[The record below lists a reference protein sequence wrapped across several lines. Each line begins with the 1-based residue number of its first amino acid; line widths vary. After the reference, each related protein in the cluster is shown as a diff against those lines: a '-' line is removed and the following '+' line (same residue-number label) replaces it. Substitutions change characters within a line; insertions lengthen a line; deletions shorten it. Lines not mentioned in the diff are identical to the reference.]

1 MNNSNYRLQIL
12 NHKDLFP
19 TRDEAIGYIN
29 DNFRMEALVGEPAIA
44 YYGDSDEP
52 NAIIALGTPTSK
64 RVFFIDTFELSQSL
78 KELKENSSEEL
89 EKDRLD
95 IDDLID
101 KVSNI
106 ITAAGFIYD
115 DNKKSNRIT
124 YEPDN
129 KDSVIGETKTLAEA
143 VAKLSEYAQ
152 KHVADN
158 ALTVKDTNTVAISY
172 KDTENGKEMSAD
184 VKLSIEGADDDL
196 AFNNNIIGVK
206 PDGLFAAVSLAFD
219 ENRRELIFT
228 TSGIKNDVFVTDAKV
243 EKINIGEHTGV
254 VAQNE
259 DANPIKVTVEDDGN
273 GNKVISSK
281 ALLSEDPNN
290 IIKVQDGALLVDGR
304 AKNIKYKEASVFD
317 GIVNLEDKV
326 EVLSTFDVEVD
337 VAKNSLTITVGEHTE
352 TVMLPGVDIID
363 NVKYDKVNH
372 QIIITF
378 KNGSSATIPLDDI
391 FKGYYFDT
399 TGTIELH
406 EHVNEDG
413 SATITTAVKLR
424 DTDNAIAIDENGYM
438 YVPVSKTAAEI
449 DTIVESIRSEI
460 ERAKSAEQA
469 LRDGLTKEIHD
480 RETSIAETKLYADS
494 VVKGEHDRALEAENK
509 LQEKIDAETNTRV
522 SEITRVET
530 EVVGDAKAEVL
541 ENLQNEIDRA
551 KGAEQVNAKSIADE
565 TARAIQAETVL
576 TSDVDTIKDKLK
588 IHGDSLTSLSDKIA
602 EETTRATG
610 KEHALELVI
619 NENKQKIDK
628 EIANRV
634 EKDASQDVAIQSNH
648 DALITLQGTVDTEGS
663 IRSIINDELVT
674 TNNKIDNETE
684 RAETA
689 EGVLGERI
697 DALVTANGNTLK
709 DSKAYTDEK
718 ISDVKGIT
726 DSIKVD
732 IKALQDKDTEIKGI
746 LDTKVEAVRLEGV
759 EGQPL
764 TYQLLVKLP
773 TGEAVCGTINI
784 PQDNFFKSAHFDEAT
799 GHLFLTFSTPD
810 GEQVADLN
818 MNSLV
823 QIYHAGNGLGKDSD
837 NKFFINKNEDGDEG
851 YLVVNE
857 NGICIQGIN
866 AKLSEKANVGDSYTK
881 TESETTYSDIR
892 QEITTAKNDLTLVI
906 KDAKTELNGKV
917 TEVANSV
924 TVETNRAS
932 LEENRLSDLITANT
946 SAITNNNTQTNAK
959 LAELTTKASNN
970 TTAITAEE
978 TRATA
983 AEKALDVRV
992 TAAEDK
998 INTLNAG
1005 VGVEGSVSDKISK
1018 AQSAI
1023 NDRIVQVEKDYANAD
1038 TVLNNNITNLET
1050 NLTHQIDDAKT
1061 ECNTYTDNAV
1071 RTVADRVTTNEN
1083 AITAINDS
1091 IQEVKESVK
1100 QSEITVETKTA
1111 NSPVNLTKDKNV
1123 LGVQLTISSATDNLL
1138 STNDGGLFASS
1149 NALYHTCL
1157 GENNQPSTVQGELNK
1172 IYPTVRDAKTAIEE
1186 VRGLQTNVNT
1196 ISDKLALTEEKVQTN
1211 TDNINAIN
1219 EAINNASFLKGGSTK
1234 TVVVKVAKNAAEAEY
1249 AVTADVK
1256 ISTDAENE
1264 LIQKENGLYCTT
1276 RVCNTPENLIKK
1288 QSDGIFASNN
1298 AKDIRIIYNGVDT
1311 NVQEGFKQLT
1321 DKVNKIVMPSET
1333 IESLNATVVE
1343 QQKQIAAQADRIT
1356 QLETLVNNLV
1366 DKVNNLIDFGTYSV
1380 TNEHS

>member
-1 MNNSNYRLQIL
+1 MNNPNYRLQIL
-12 NHKDLFP
+12 NHNDLFA
-19 TRDEAIGYIN
+19 TREDAIGYIN

-44 YYGDSDEP
+44 YYGDSDKP

-78 KELKENSSEEL
+78 KELKESSSEEL

-106 ITAAGFIYD
+106 IAASGFIYD

-129 KDSVIGETKTLAEA
+129 KDSVIGETNTLAEA
-143 VAKLSEYAQ
+143 IAKLSEYVQ
-152 KHVADN
+152 KHVTDN
-158 ALTVKDTNTVAISY
+158 AITVKDTNTVAISY

-184 VKLSIEGADDDL
+184 VKLSTEGADDDL

-219 ENRRELIFT
+219 EKRRELIFT

-254 VAQNE
+254 VAHNE
-259 DANPIKVTVEDDGN
+259 DANPIKVIVENDTN
-273 GNKVISSK
+273 GNKVISSN
-281 ALLSEDPNN
+281 AVLSEDPNN
-290 IIKVQDGALLVDGR
+290 ILKVQDGALLVDGR
-304 AKNIKYKEASVFD
+304 AKNIKYKEASVFE

-326 EVLSTFDVEVD
+326 EALSTFDVKVD
-337 VAKNSLTITVGEHTE
+337 AAKNSLTITVGEHTE
-352 TVMLPGVDIID
+352 TVTLPGVDIIN

-399 TGTIELH
+399 TGTVELH
-406 EHVNEDG
+406 EHVNGDG
-413 SATITTAVKLR
+413 SSTITTAVKLR

-438 YVPVSKTAAEI
+438 YVPVSKTSAEI

-480 RETSIAETKLYADS
+480 REASIAETKLYADNA
-494 VVKGEHDRALEAENK
+494 VKVEHDRALEAERN
-509 LQEKIDAETNTRV
+509 LREKIEAETTTRV

-530 EVVGDAKAEVL
+530 EVVGNAKAEVL
-541 ENLQNEIDRA
+541 EKLQNETDRA
-551 KGAEQVNAKSIADE
+551 KGAEQSNAKSIADE
-565 TARAIQAETVL
+565 TARAKQSETVL

-588 IHGDSLTSLSDKIA
+588 VHEESLTSLSDKIGD
-602 EETTRATG
+602 ETARAIE
-610 KEHALELVI
+610 KEHSLELVI

-628 EIANRV
+628 EIADRA
-634 EKDASQDVAIQSNH
+634 EKDASQDAEITANH
-648 DALITLQGTVDTEGS
+648 EALITLQGTVDTEGS
-663 IRSIINDELVT
+663 IRSIINDELVAT
-674 TNNKIDNETE
+674 ENKIVNETE
-684 RAETA
+684 RATTA

-697 DALVTANGNTLK
+697 DALVTANGNTLD

-784 PQDNFFKSAHFDEAT
+784 PQDNFFKGARFDEGT
-799 GHLFLTFSTPD
+799 GHLFLTFSTSE
-810 GEQVADLN
+810 GEQVADLD

-823 QIYHAGNGLGKDSD
+823 QIYYAGNGLGKDSD

-851 YLVVNE
+851 YLVVGE

-866 AKLSEKANVGDSYTK
+866 AKLNEKANIGDSYTK
-881 TESETTYSDIR
+881 AESETTYSDIR
-892 QEITTAKNDLTLVI
+892 KEITTSKNDLTLVI
-906 KDAKTELNGKV
+906 KDAKTELNGKI
-917 TEVANSV
+917 TEVANSI
-924 TVETNRAS
+924 TDETKRAEG
-932 LEENRLSDLITANT
+932 EESRLNDLITANT
-946 SAITNNNTQTNAK
+946 STITNNNTETNAK
-959 LAELTTKASNN
+959 LAELATKATNN
-970 TTAITAEE
+970 TTAITAET

-983 AEKALDVRV
+983 AETALNVRV

-1018 AQSAI
+1018 TQSVI
-1023 NDRIVQVEKDYANAD
+1023 NDRIAQVEKDYANAD
-1038 TVLNNNITNLET
+1038 TVLNNSITNLEA
-1050 NLTHQIDDAKT
+1050 NLTHQINDAKIA
-1061 ECNTYTDNAV
+1061 CNTYTDTAI
-1071 RTVADRVTTNEN
+1071 RPVADRVTTNEN

-1091 IQEVKESVK
+1091 LNEVKNSVK
-1100 QSEITVETKTA
+1100 QSEIDVETETA
-1111 NSPVNLTKDKNV
+1111 DSPVNLTKTVSEGKNII
-1123 LGVQLTISSATDNLL
+1123 GVRLKISPSENNLIV
-1138 STNDGGLFASS
+1138 TEDGTLFASKD
-1149 NALYHTCL
+1149 ARYHSCL
-1157 GENNQPSTVQGELNK
+1157 GENGAVSNVQGELNK
-1172 IYPTVRDAKTAIEE
+1172 LFEGVREAKSIAEDVHTLQTAVTMLQGAIQTNNGKIENLTSTVDSFDARINNTEAL
-1186 VRGLQTNVNT
+1186 VRGYENRMKSVEDS
-1196 ISDKLALTEEKVQTN
+1196 I
-1211 TDNINAIN
+1211 I
-1219 EAINNASFLKGGSTK
+1219 AINNKIGSADDTTSILGRLKS
-1234 TVVVKVAKNAAEAEY
+1234 
-1249 AVTADVK
+1249 
-1256 ISTDAENE
+1256 
-1264 LIQKENGLYCTT
+1264 
-1276 RVCNTPENLIKK
+1276 
-1288 QSDGIFASNN
+1288 
-1298 AKDIRIIYNGVDT
+1298 
-1311 NVQEGFKQLT
+1311 
-1321 DKVNKIVMPSET
+1321 
-1333 IESLNATVVE
+1333 IEEKLSS
-1343 QQKQIAAQADRIT
+1343 
-1356 QLETLVNNLV
+1356 
-1366 DKVNNLIDFGTYSV
+1366 LIDFGTYD
-1380 TNEHS
+1380 

>member
-12 NHKDLFP
+12 NHNDLFA
-19 TRDEAIGYIN
+19 TREDAIGYIN

-44 YYGDSDEP
+44 YYGDSDKP

-101 KVSNI
+101 KVNNI
-106 ITAAGFIYD
+106 IAASGFIYD

-143 VAKLSEYAQ
+143 VAKLSEYVQ
-152 KHVADN
+152 KHVTDN
-158 ALTVKDTNTVAISY
+158 AITVKDTNTVAISY

-219 ENRRELIFT
+219 EKRRELIFT

-243 EKINIGEHTGV
+243 EKINIGEHTSV
-254 VAQNE
+254 VAHNE
-259 DANPIKVTVEDDGN
+259 DANPIKVTVENDTN
-273 GNKVISSK
+273 GNKVISSN

-290 IIKVQDGALLVDGR
+290 ILKVQDGALLVDGR
-304 AKNIKYKEASVFD
+304 AKNIKYKKASVFE

-326 EVLSTFDVEVD
+326 EALSTFDVKVD
-337 VAKNSLTITVGEHTE
+337 VEKNSLTITVGEHTE
-352 TVMLPGVDIID
+352 TVTLPGVDIIN

-399 TGTIELH
+399 TGTVELH
-406 EHVNEDG
+406 EHVNGDG
-413 SATITTAVKLR
+413 SSTITTAVKLR

-449 DTIVESIRSEI
+449 DTIVESIRTEI
-460 ERAKSAEQA
+460 ERAKSAEQV

-509 LQEKIDAETNTRV
+509 LQEKIVAETNTRV

-541 ENLQNEIDRA
+541 EKLQNEIDRA
-551 KGAEQVNAKSIADE
+551 KGDEQVNAKSIADE

-628 EIANRV
+628 EIADRV
-634 EKDASQDVAIQSNH
+634 EKDASQDVAIQANH
-648 DALITLQGTVDTEGS
+648 DALKLLQGTVDTEGS
-663 IRSIINDELVT
+663 IRSIINDELVA

-697 DALVTANGNTLK
+697 NTLVTANGNTLK

-732 IKALQDKDTEIKGI
+732 IKALQDKDTEIEGI

-784 PQDNFFKSAHFDEAT
+784 PQDNFFKSARFDEAT
-799 GHLFLTFSTPD
+799 GHLFLTFNTPE
-810 GEQVADLN
+810 GEQVADLD

-851 YLVVNE
+851 YLVVGE

-866 AKLSEKANVGDSYTK
+866 AKLSEKANIGDSYTK

-892 QEITTAKNDLTLVI
+892 KEIATSKNDLTLVI
-906 KDAKTELNGKV
+906 KDAKTELNGKIV
-917 TEVANSV
+917 EVANSI
-924 TVETNRAS
+924 TDETERAS
-932 LEENRLSDLITANT
+932 SEESRLSDLITANT
-946 SAITNNNTQTNAK
+946 STINNNNTETKAK
-959 LAELTTKASNN
+959 LAELATKAANN
-970 TTAITAEE
+970 TTAITAET

-983 AEKALDVRV
+983 AETALNVRV

-1018 AQSAI
+1018 TQSVI
-1023 NDRIVQVEKDYANAD
+1023 NDRIAQVEKDYANAD
-1038 TVLNNNITNLET
+1038 TALNNSIVNLEA
-1050 NLTHQIDDAKT
+1050 NLTHQIDDAKIA
-1061 ECNTYTDNAV
+1061 CNTYTDTAI

-1091 IQEVKESVK
+1091 LNEVKNSVK
-1100 QSEITVETKTA
+1100 QSEIDVETETA
-1111 NSPVNLTKDKNV
+1111 DSPVNLTKTVSEGKNII
-1123 LGVQLTISSATDNLL
+1123 GVRLKISPSENNLIV
-1138 STNDGGLFASS
+1138 TEDGTLFASKD
-1149 NALYHTCL
+1149 AKYHSCL
-1157 GENNQPSTVQGELNK
+1157 GENGAASNVQGELNK
-1172 IYPTVRDAKTAIEE
+1172 LFEGVREAKSIAEDVHTLQTAVTMLQGAVQTNNGKIENLTSTVNSFDARINNTETLVRGYENRMRSVEDSIIAINNKIGSANDTTTILGRLKAIEE
-1186 VRGLQTNVNT
+1186 
-1196 ISDKLALTEEKVQTN
+1196 KL
-1211 TDNINAIN
+1211 D
-1219 EAINNASFLKGGSTK
+1219 S
-1234 TVVVKVAKNAAEAEY
+1234 
-1249 AVTADVK
+1249 
-1256 ISTDAENE
+1256 
-1264 LIQKENGLYCTT
+1264 
-1276 RVCNTPENLIKK
+1276 
-1288 QSDGIFASNN
+1288 
-1298 AKDIRIIYNGVDT
+1298 
-1311 NVQEGFKQLT
+1311 
-1321 DKVNKIVMPSET
+1321 
-1333 IESLNATVVE
+1333 
-1343 QQKQIAAQADRIT
+1343 
-1356 QLETLVNNLV
+1356 
-1366 DKVNNLIDFGTYSV
+1366 LIDFGTYD
-1380 TNEHS
+1380 

>member
-12 NHKDLFP
+12 NHNDLFA
-19 TRDEAIGYIN
+19 TREDAIGYIN
-29 DNFRMEALVGEPAIA
+29 DNFRMESLVGEPAIA
-44 YYGDSDEP
+44 YYGDSDKP

-101 KVSNI
+101 KVNNI
-106 ITAAGFIYD
+106 IAASGFIYD

-143 VAKLSEYAQ
+143 VAKLSEYVQ
-152 KHVADN
+152 KHVTDN
-158 ALTVKDTNTVAISY
+158 AITVKDTNTVAISY

-219 ENRRELIFT
+219 EKRRELIFT

-243 EKINIGEHTGV
+243 EKINIGEHTSV
-254 VAQNE
+254 VAHNE
-259 DANPIKVTVEDDGN
+259 DANPIKVTVENDTN
-273 GNKVISSK
+273 GNKVISSN

-290 IIKVQDGALLVDGR
+290 ILKVQDGALLVDGR
-304 AKNIKYKEASVFD
+304 AKNIKYKKASVFE

-326 EVLSTFDVEVD
+326 EALSTFDVKVD
-337 VAKNSLTITVGEHTE
+337 VEKNSLTITVGEHTE
-352 TVMLPGVDIID
+352 TVTLPGVDIIN

-399 TGTIELH
+399 TGTVELH
-406 EHVNEDG
+406 EHVNGDG
-413 SATITTAVKLR
+413 SSTITTAVKLR

-449 DTIVESIRSEI
+449 DTIVESIRTEI
-460 ERAKSAEQA
+460 ERAKSAEQV

-509 LQEKIDAETNTRV
+509 LQEKIVAETNTRV

-541 ENLQNEIDRA
+541 EKLQNEIDRA
-551 KGAEQVNAKSIADE
+551 KGDEQVNAKSIADE

-588 IHGDSLTSLSDKIA
+588 IHGDSLISLSDKIA

-628 EIANRV
+628 EIADRV
-634 EKDASQDVAIQSNH
+634 EKDASQDVAIQANH
-648 DALITLQGTVDTEGS
+648 DALKLLQGTVDTEGS
-663 IRSIINDELVT
+663 IRSIINDELVA

-697 DALVTANGNTLK
+697 NTLVTANGNTLK

-732 IKALQDKDTEIKGI
+732 IKALQDKDTEIEGI

-784 PQDNFFKSAHFDEAT
+784 PQDNFFKSARFDEAT
-799 GHLFLTFSTPD
+799 GHLFLTFNTPE
-810 GEQVADLN
+810 GEQVADLD

-851 YLVVNE
+851 YLVVGE

-866 AKLSEKANVGDSYTK
+866 AKLSEKANIGDSYTK

-892 QEITTAKNDLTLVI
+892 KEIATSKNDLTLVI
-906 KDAKTELNGKV
+906 KDAKTELNGKIA
-917 TEVANSV
+917 EVANSI
-924 TVETNRAS
+924 TDETERAS
-932 LEENRLSDLITANT
+932 SEESHLSDLITANT
-946 SAITNNNTQTNAK
+946 STINNNNTETKAK
-959 LAELTTKASNN
+959 LAELATKAANN
-970 TTAITAEE
+970 TTAITAET

-983 AEKALDVRV
+983 AETALNVRV

-1018 AQSAI
+1018 TQSVI
-1023 NDRIVQVEKDYANAD
+1023 NDRIAQVEKDYANAD
-1038 TVLNNNITNLET
+1038 TALNNSIVNLEA
-1050 NLTHQIDDAKT
+1050 NLTHQIDDAKIA
-1061 ECNTYTDNAV
+1061 CNTYTDTSI
-1071 RTVADRVTTNEN
+1071 RPVADRVTTNEN

-1091 IQEVKESVK
+1091 LNEVKNSVK
-1100 QSEITVETKTA
+1100 QSEIDVETETA
-1111 NSPVNLTKDKNV
+1111 DSPVNLTKTVSEGKNII
-1123 LGVQLTISSATDNLL
+1123 GVRLKISPSENNLIV
-1138 STNDGGLFASS
+1138 TEDGTLFASKD
-1149 NALYHTCL
+1149 ARYHSCL
-1157 GENNQPSTVQGELNK
+1157 GENGAASNVQGELNK
-1172 IYPTVRDAKTAIEE
+1172 LFEGVREAKSIAEDVHTLQTAVTMLQGAVQTNNGKIENLTSTVNSFDARINNTETLVRGYENRMRSVEDAIIAINNKIGSANDTTTILGRLKAIEE
-1186 VRGLQTNVNT
+1186 
-1196 ISDKLALTEEKVQTN
+1196 KL
-1211 TDNINAIN
+1211 D
-1219 EAINNASFLKGGSTK
+1219 S
-1234 TVVVKVAKNAAEAEY
+1234 
-1249 AVTADVK
+1249 
-1256 ISTDAENE
+1256 
-1264 LIQKENGLYCTT
+1264 
-1276 RVCNTPENLIKK
+1276 
-1288 QSDGIFASNN
+1288 
-1298 AKDIRIIYNGVDT
+1298 
-1311 NVQEGFKQLT
+1311 
-1321 DKVNKIVMPSET
+1321 
-1333 IESLNATVVE
+1333 
-1343 QQKQIAAQADRIT
+1343 
-1356 QLETLVNNLV
+1356 
-1366 DKVNNLIDFGTYSV
+1366 LIDFGTYD
-1380 TNEHS
+1380 

>member
-12 NHKDLFP
+12 NHNDLFA
-19 TRDEAIGYIN
+19 TREDAIGYIN

-44 YYGDSDEP
+44 YYGDSDKP

-78 KELKENSSEEL
+78 KELKESSSEEL

-106 ITAAGFIYD
+106 IAASGFIYD

-129 KDSVIGETKTLAEA
+129 KDSVIGETNTLAEA
-143 VAKLSEYAQ
+143 IAKLSEYVQ
-152 KHVADN
+152 NHVTDN
-158 ALTVKDTNTVAISY
+158 AITVKDTNTVAISY

-219 ENRRELIFT
+219 EKRRELIFT

-254 VAQNE
+254 VAHNE
-259 DANPIKVTVEDDGN
+259 DANPIKVIVENDTN
-273 GNKVISSK
+273 GNKVISSN
-281 ALLSEDPNN
+281 AVLSEDPNN
-290 IIKVQDGALLVDGR
+290 ILKVQDGALLVDGR
-304 AKNIKYKEASVFD
+304 AKNIKYKEASVFE

-326 EVLSTFDVEVD
+326 EALSTFDVKVD

-352 TVMLPGVDIID
+352 TVTLPGVDIIN

-399 TGTIELH
+399 TGTVELH
-406 EHVNEDG
+406 EHVNGDG
-413 SATITTAVKLR
+413 SSTITTAVKLR

-438 YVPVSKTAAEI
+438 YVPVSKTSAEI

-541 ENLQNEIDRA
+541 EKIQNEIDRA

-602 EETTRATG
+602 EETTRANG

-628 EIANRV
+628 EIADRV
-634 EKDASQDVAIQSNH
+634 EKDASQDVAIQANNK
-648 DALITLQGTVDTEGS
+648 ALEILQGTVDTEGS

-697 DALVTANGNTLK
+697 NALVTANGNTLK

-784 PQDNFFKSAHFDEAT
+784 PQDNFFKGARFDEGT
-799 GHLFLTFSTPD
+799 GHLFLTFSTSE
-810 GEQVADLN
+810 GEQVADLD

-851 YLVVNE
+851 YLVIGE

-866 AKLSEKANVGDSYTK
+866 AKLSEKANIGDSYTK
-881 TESETTYSDIR
+881 AESETTYSDIR
-892 QEITTAKNDLTLVI
+892 KEITTSKNDLTLVI
-906 KDAKTELNGKV
+906 KDAKTELNGKI
-917 TEVANSV
+917 TEVANSI
-924 TVETNRAS
+924 TDETNRAS
-932 LEENRLSDLITANT
+932 LEESRLNDLITANT
-946 SAITNNNTQTNAK
+946 STITNNNTETNAK
-959 LAELTTKASNN
+959 LAELATKATNN
-970 TTAITAEE
+970 TTAITAET

-983 AEKALDVRV
+983 AETALNVRV

-1018 AQSAI
+1018 TQSVI
-1023 NDRIVQVEKDYANAD
+1023 NDRIAQIEKDYANAD
-1038 TVLNNNITNLET
+1038 TVLNNSITNLEA

-1061 ECNTYTDNAV
+1061 ACNTYTDTAI

-1091 IQEVKESVK
+1091 LNEVKNSVK
-1100 QSEITVETKTA
+1100 QSEIDVETETA
-1111 NSPVNLTKDKNV
+1111 DSPVNLTKTVSEGKNII
-1123 LGVQLTISSATDNLL
+1123 GVRLKISPSENNLIV
-1138 STNDGGLFASS
+1138 TEDGTLFASKD
-1149 NALYHTCL
+1149 ARYHSCL
-1157 GENNQPSTVQGELNK
+1157 GENGAVSNVQGELNK
-1172 IYPTVRDAKTAIEE
+1172 LFVGVREAKSIAEDVHT
-1186 VRGLQTNVNT
+1186 LQTAVT
-1196 ISDKLALTEEKVQTN
+1196 TLQGVVQTN
-1211 TDNINAIN
+1211 KDKIERLTSTVDSFDARINNTEALVRGYENRMKSVEDSII
-1219 EAINNASFLKGGSTK
+1219 AINNKIGSADDTTSILGRLKS
-1234 TVVVKVAKNAAEAEY
+1234 
-1249 AVTADVK
+1249 
-1256 ISTDAENE
+1256 
-1264 LIQKENGLYCTT
+1264 
-1276 RVCNTPENLIKK
+1276 
-1288 QSDGIFASNN
+1288 
-1298 AKDIRIIYNGVDT
+1298 
-1311 NVQEGFKQLT
+1311 
-1321 DKVNKIVMPSET
+1321 
-1333 IESLNATVVE
+1333 IEEKLSS
-1343 QQKQIAAQADRIT
+1343 
-1356 QLETLVNNLV
+1356 
-1366 DKVNNLIDFGTYSV
+1366 LIDFGTYD
-1380 TNEHS
+1380 

>member
-12 NHKDLFP
+12 NHNDLFA
-19 TRDEAIGYIN
+19 TREDAIGYIN

-44 YYGDSDEP
+44 YYGDSDKP

-101 KVSNI
+101 KVNNI
-106 ITAAGFIYD
+106 IAASGFIYD

-143 VAKLSEYAQ
+143 VAKLSEYVQ
-152 KHVADN
+152 KHVTDN
-158 ALTVKDTNTVAISY
+158 AITVKDTNTVAISY
-172 KDTENGKEMSAD
+172 KDTENGKEMSAE

-219 ENRRELIFT
+219 EKRRELIFT

-243 EKINIGEHTGV
+243 EKINIGEHTSV
-254 VAQNE
+254 VAHNE
-259 DANPIKVTVEDDGN
+259 DANPIKVTVENDTN
-273 GNKVISSK
+273 GNKVISSN

-290 IIKVQDGALLVDGR
+290 ILKVQDGALLVDGR
-304 AKNIKYKEASVFD
+304 AKNIKYKKASVFE

-326 EVLSTFDVEVD
+326 EALSTFDVKVD
-337 VAKNSLTITVGEHTE
+337 VEKNSLTITVGEHTE
-352 TVMLPGVDIID
+352 TVTLPGVDIIN

-399 TGTIELH
+399 TGTVELH
-406 EHVNEDG
+406 EHVNGDG
-413 SATITTAVKLR
+413 SSTITTAVKLR

-449 DTIVESIRSEI
+449 DTIVESIRTEI
-460 ERAKSAEQA
+460 ERAKSAEQV

-509 LQEKIDAETNTRV
+509 LQEKIVAETNTRV

-541 ENLQNEIDRA
+541 EKLQNEIDRA
-551 KGAEQVNAKSIADE
+551 KGDEQVNAKSIADE

-628 EIANRV
+628 EIADRV
-634 EKDASQDVAIQSNH
+634 EKDASQDVAIQANH
-648 DALITLQGTVDTEGS
+648 DALKLLQGTVDTEGS
-663 IRSIINDELVT
+663 IRSIINDELVA

-697 DALVTANGNTLK
+697 NTLVTANGNTLK

-732 IKALQDKDTEIKGI
+732 IKALQDKDTEIEGI

-784 PQDNFFKSAHFDEAT
+784 PQDNFFKSARFDEAT
-799 GHLFLTFSTPD
+799 GHLFLTFNTPE
-810 GEQVADLN
+810 GEQVADLD

-851 YLVVNE
+851 YLVVGE

-866 AKLSEKANVGDSYTK
+866 AKLSEKANIGDSYTK

-892 QEITTAKNDLTLVI
+892 KEIATSKNDLTLVI
-906 KDAKTELNGKV
+906 KDAKTELNGKIV
-917 TEVANSV
+917 EVANSI
-924 TVETNRAS
+924 TDETERAS
-932 LEENRLSDLITANT
+932 SEESRLSDLITANT
-946 SAITNNNTQTNAK
+946 STINNNNTETKAK
-959 LAELTTKASNN
+959 LAELATKAANN
-970 TTAITAEE
+970 TTAITAET

-983 AEKALDVRV
+983 AETALNVRV

-1018 AQSAI
+1018 TQSVI
-1023 NDRIVQVEKDYANAD
+1023 NDRIAQVEKDYANAD
-1038 TVLNNNITNLET
+1038 TALNNSIVNLEA
-1050 NLTHQIDDAKT
+1050 NLTHQIDDAKIA
-1061 ECNTYTDNAV
+1061 CNTYTDTAI

-1091 IQEVKESVK
+1091 LNEVKNSVK
-1100 QSEITVETKTA
+1100 QSEIDVETETA
-1111 NSPVNLTKDKNV
+1111 DSPVNLTKTVSEGKNII
-1123 LGVQLTISSATDNLL
+1123 GVRLKISPSENNLIV
-1138 STNDGGLFASS
+1138 TEDGTLFASKD
-1149 NALYHTCL
+1149 AKYHSCL
-1157 GENNQPSTVQGELNK
+1157 GENGAASNVQGELNK
-1172 IYPTVRDAKTAIEE
+1172 LFEGVREAKSIAEDVHTLQTAVTMLQGAVQTNNGKIENLTSTVNSFDARINNTETLVRGYENRMRSVEDSIIAINNKIGSANDTTTILGRLKAIEE
-1186 VRGLQTNVNT
+1186 
-1196 ISDKLALTEEKVQTN
+1196 KL
-1211 TDNINAIN
+1211 D
-1219 EAINNASFLKGGSTK
+1219 S
-1234 TVVVKVAKNAAEAEY
+1234 
-1249 AVTADVK
+1249 
-1256 ISTDAENE
+1256 
-1264 LIQKENGLYCTT
+1264 
-1276 RVCNTPENLIKK
+1276 
-1288 QSDGIFASNN
+1288 
-1298 AKDIRIIYNGVDT
+1298 
-1311 NVQEGFKQLT
+1311 
-1321 DKVNKIVMPSET
+1321 
-1333 IESLNATVVE
+1333 
-1343 QQKQIAAQADRIT
+1343 
-1356 QLETLVNNLV
+1356 
-1366 DKVNNLIDFGTYSV
+1366 LIDFGTYD
-1380 TNEHS
+1380 

>member
-12 NHKDLFP
+12 NHNDLFA
-19 TRDEAIGYIN
+19 TREDAIGYIN

-44 YYGDSDEP
+44 YYGDSDKP

-78 KELKENSSEEL
+78 KELKESSSEEL

-106 ITAAGFIYD
+106 IAASGFIYD

-129 KDSVIGETKTLAEA
+129 KDSVIGETNTLAEA
-143 VAKLSEYAQ
+143 IAKLSEYVQ
-152 KHVADN
+152 KHVTDN
-158 ALTVKDTNTVAISY
+158 AITVKDTNTVAISY

-219 ENRRELIFT
+219 EKRRELIFT

-254 VAQNE
+254 VTHNE
-259 DANPIKVTVEDDGN
+259 DANPIKVIVENDTN
-273 GNKVISSK
+273 GNKVISSN
-281 ALLSEDPNN
+281 AVLSEDPNN
-290 IIKVQDGALLVDGR
+290 ILKVQDGALLVDGR
-304 AKNIKYKEASVFD
+304 AKNIKYKEASVFE
-317 GIVNLEDKV
+317 GIVNLENKV
-326 EVLSTFDVEVD
+326 EALSTFDVKVD

-352 TVMLPGVDIID
+352 TVTLPGVDIIN

-399 TGTIELH
+399 TGTVELH
-406 EHVNEDG
+406 EHVNGDG
-413 SATITTAVKLR
+413 SSTITTAVKLR

-438 YVPVSKTAAEI
+438 YVPVSKTSAEI

-541 ENLQNEIDRA
+541 EKIQNEIDRA

-628 EIANRV
+628 EIADRV
-634 EKDASQDVAIQSNH
+634 EKDASQDVAIQSNNK
-648 DALITLQGTVDTEGS
+648 ALEILQGTVDTEGS

-697 DALVTANGNTLK
+697 NALVTANGNTLK

-784 PQDNFFKSAHFDEAT
+784 PQDNFFKGARFDEGT
-799 GHLFLTFSTPD
+799 GHLFLTFSTSE
-810 GEQVADLN
+810 GEQVADLD

-851 YLVVNE
+851 YLVVGE

-866 AKLSEKANVGDSYTK
+866 AKLSEKANIGDSYTK
-881 TESETTYSDIR
+881 AESETTYSDIR
-892 QEITTAKNDLTLVI
+892 KEITTSKNDLTLVI
-906 KDAKTELNGKV
+906 KDAKTELNGKIV
-917 TEVANSV
+917 EVANSI
-924 TVETNRAS
+924 TDETNRAEG
-932 LEENRLSDLITANT
+932 EESRLSDLITANT
-946 SAITNNNTQTNAK
+946 STINNNNTETKAK
-959 LAELTTKASNN
+959 LAELATKAANN
-970 TTAITAEE
+970 TTAITAET

-983 AEKALDVRV
+983 AETALNVRV

-1018 AQSAI
+1018 TQSVI
-1023 NDRIVQVEKDYANAD
+1023 NDRIAQVEKDYANAD
-1038 TVLNNNITNLET
+1038 TALNNSIVNLKT
-1050 NLTHQIDDAKT
+1050 NLTHQIDDAKIA
-1061 ECNTYTDNAV
+1061 CNTYTDTAI
-1071 RTVADRVTTNEN
+1071 RPVADRVTTNEN

-1091 IQEVKESVK
+1091 LNEVKNSVK
-1100 QSEITVETKTA
+1100 QSEIDIETETA
-1111 NSPVNLTKDKNV
+1111 DSPVNLTKTVSEGKNII
-1123 LGVQLTISSATDNLL
+1123 GVRLKISPSENNLIV
-1138 STNDGGLFASS
+1138 TEDGTLFASKD
-1149 NALYHTCL
+1149 ARYHSCL
-1157 GENNQPSTVQGELNK
+1157 GENGAASNVQGELNK
-1172 IYPTVRDAKTAIEE
+1172 LFEGVREAKSIAEDVHTLQTAVTMLQGAIQTNNGKIENLTSTVNSFDARINNAETL
-1186 VRGLQTNVNT
+1186 VRGYENRMRSVEDS
-1196 ISDKLALTEEKVQTN
+1196 I
-1211 TDNINAIN
+1211 I
-1219 EAINNASFLKGGSTK
+1219 AINNKIGSADDTTTILGRLKAIEQTLTK
-1234 TVVVKVAKNAAEAEY
+1234 
-1249 AVTADVK
+1249 
-1256 ISTDAENE
+1256 
-1264 LIQKENGLYCTT
+1264 
-1276 RVCNTPENLIKK
+1276 
-1288 QSDGIFASNN
+1288 
-1298 AKDIRIIYNGVDT
+1298 
-1311 NVQEGFKQLT
+1311 
-1321 DKVNKIVMPSET
+1321 
-1333 IESLNATVVE
+1333 
-1343 QQKQIAAQADRIT
+1343 
-1356 QLETLVNNLV
+1356 
-1366 DKVNNLIDFGTYSV
+1366 LIDFGTYD
-1380 TNEHS
+1380 

>member
-12 NHKDLFP
+12 NHNDLFA
-19 TRDEAIGYIN
+19 TREDAIGYIN

-44 YYGDSDEP
+44 YYGDSDKP

-101 KVSNI
+101 KVNNI
-106 ITAAGFIYD
+106 IAASGFIYD

-143 VAKLSEYAQ
+143 VAKLSEYVQ
-152 KHVADN
+152 KHVTDN
-158 ALTVKDTNTVAISY
+158 AITVKDTNTVAISY

-219 ENRRELIFT
+219 EKRRELIFT

-243 EKINIGEHTGV
+243 EKINIGEHTSV
-254 VAQNE
+254 VAHNE
-259 DANPIKVTVEDDGN
+259 DANPIKVTVENDTN
-273 GNKVISSK
+273 GNKVISSN

-290 IIKVQDGALLVDGR
+290 ILKVQDGALLVDGR
-304 AKNIKYKEASVFD
+304 AKNIKYKEASVFE

-326 EVLSTFDVEVD
+326 EALSTFDVKVD
-337 VAKNSLTITVGEHTE
+337 VEKNSLTITVGEHTE
-352 TVMLPGVDIID
+352 TVTLPGVDIIN

-399 TGTIELH
+399 TGTVELH
-406 EHVNEDG
+406 EHVNGDG
-413 SATITTAVKLR
+413 SSTITTAVKLR

-449 DTIVESIRSEI
+449 DTIVESIRTEI
-460 ERAKSAEQA
+460 ERAKSAEQV

-509 LQEKIDAETNTRV
+509 LQEKIVAETNTRV

-541 ENLQNEIDRA
+541 EKLQNEIDRA

-628 EIANRV
+628 EIADRV
-634 EKDASQDVAIQSNH
+634 EKDASQDVAIQANH
-648 DALITLQGTVDTEGS
+648 DALKLLQGTVDTEGS
-663 IRSIINDELVT
+663 IRSIINDELVA

-697 DALVTANGNTLK
+697 NTLVTANSNTLK

-732 IKALQDKDTEIKGI
+732 IKALQDKDTEIEGI

-784 PQDNFFKSAHFDEAT
+784 PQDNFFKSARFDEAT
-799 GHLFLTFSTPD
+799 GHLFLTFTTPE
-810 GEQVADLN
+810 GEQVADLD

-851 YLVVNE
+851 YLVVGE

-866 AKLSEKANVGDSYTK
+866 AKLSEKANIGDSYTK

-892 QEITTAKNDLTLVI
+892 KEIATSKNDLTLVI
-906 KDAKTELNGKV
+906 KDAKTELNGKIV
-917 TEVANSV
+917 EVANSI
-924 TVETNRAS
+924 TDETDRAS
-932 LEENRLSDLITANT
+932 SVESRLSDLITANT
-946 SAITNNNTQTNAK
+946 STINNNNTETKAK
-959 LAELTTKASNN
+959 LAELATKAANN
-970 TTAITAEE
+970 TTAITAET

-983 AEKALDVRV
+983 AETALNVRV

-1018 AQSAI
+1018 TQSVI
-1023 NDRIVQVEKDYANAD
+1023 NDRIAQVEKDYANAD
-1038 TVLNNNITNLET
+1038 TALNNSIVNLEA
-1050 NLTHQIDDAKT
+1050 NLTHQIDDAKIA
-1061 ECNTYTDNAV
+1061 CNTYTDTAI
-1071 RTVADRVTTNEN
+1071 RPVADRVTTNEN

-1091 IQEVKESVK
+1091 LNEVKNSVK
-1100 QSEITVETKTA
+1100 QSEIDVETETA
-1111 NSPVNLTKDKNV
+1111 DSPVNLTKTVSEGKNII
-1123 LGVQLTISSATDNLL
+1123 GVRLKISPSENNLIV
-1138 STNDGGLFASS
+1138 TEDGTLFASKD
-1149 NALYHTCL
+1149 ARYHSCL
-1157 GENNQPSTVQGELNK
+1157 GENGAASNVQGELNK
-1172 IYPTVRDAKTAIEE
+1172 LFEGVREAKSIAEDVHTLQTAVTMLQGAVQTNNGKIENLTSTVNSFDARINNTETLVRGYENRMRSVEDAIIAINNKIGSANDTTTILGRLKAIEE
-1186 VRGLQTNVNT
+1186 
-1196 ISDKLALTEEKVQTN
+1196 KL
-1211 TDNINAIN
+1211 D
-1219 EAINNASFLKGGSTK
+1219 S
-1234 TVVVKVAKNAAEAEY
+1234 
-1249 AVTADVK
+1249 
-1256 ISTDAENE
+1256 
-1264 LIQKENGLYCTT
+1264 
-1276 RVCNTPENLIKK
+1276 
-1288 QSDGIFASNN
+1288 
-1298 AKDIRIIYNGVDT
+1298 
-1311 NVQEGFKQLT
+1311 
-1321 DKVNKIVMPSET
+1321 
-1333 IESLNATVVE
+1333 
-1343 QQKQIAAQADRIT
+1343 
-1356 QLETLVNNLV
+1356 
-1366 DKVNNLIDFGTYSV
+1366 LIDFGTYD
-1380 TNEHS
+1380 

>member
-12 NHKDLFP
+12 NHNDLFA
-19 TRDEAIGYIN
+19 TREDAIGYIN

-44 YYGDSDEP
+44 YYGDSDKP

-101 KVSNI
+101 KVNNI
-106 ITAAGFIYD
+106 IAASGFIYD

-143 VAKLSEYAQ
+143 VAKLSEYVQ
-152 KHVADN
+152 KHVTDN
-158 ALTVKDTNTVAISY
+158 AITVKDTNTVAISY
-172 KDTENGKEMSAD
+172 KDTENGKEMSAN

-219 ENRRELIFT
+219 EKRRELIFT

-243 EKINIGEHTGV
+243 EKINIGEHTSV
-254 VAQNE
+254 VAHNE
-259 DANPIKVTVEDDGN
+259 DANPIKVTVENDTN
-273 GNKVISSK
+273 GNKVISSN

-290 IIKVQDGALLVDGR
+290 ILKVQDGALLVDGR
-304 AKNIKYKEASVFD
+304 AKNIKYKEASVFE

-326 EVLSTFDVEVD
+326 EALSTFDVKVD

-352 TVMLPGVDIID
+352 TVTLPGVDIIN

-399 TGTIELH
+399 TGTVELH
-406 EHVNEDG
+406 EHVNGDG
-413 SATITTAVKLR
+413 SSTITTAVKLR

-449 DTIVESIRSEI
+449 DTIVESIRTEI
-460 ERAKSAEQA
+460 ERAKSAEQV

-541 ENLQNEIDRA
+541 EKIQNEIDRA

-628 EIANRV
+628 EIADRV
-634 EKDASQDVAIQSNH
+634 EKDASQDVAIQANNK
-648 DALITLQGTVDTEGS
+648 ALEILQGTVDTEGS

-674 TNNKIDNETE
+674 TNNKIDNETK

-689 EGVLGERI
+689 ERVLGERI
-697 DALVTANGNTLK
+697 NALVTANGNTLK

-732 IKALQDKDTEIKGI
+732 IKALQDKDTEIEGI

-784 PQDNFFKSAHFDEAT
+784 PQDNFFKSARFDEAT
-799 GHLFLTFSTPD
+799 GHLFLTFNTPE
-810 GEQVADLN
+810 GEQVADLD

-851 YLVVNE
+851 YLVVGE

-866 AKLSEKANVGDSYTK
+866 AKLSEKANIGDSYTK

-892 QEITTAKNDLTLVI
+892 KEIATSKNDLTLVI
-906 KDAKTELNGKV
+906 KDAKTELNGKIV
-917 TEVANSV
+917 EVANSI
-924 TVETNRAS
+924 TDETDRAS
-932 LEENRLSDLITANT
+932 NEESRLSDLITANT
-946 SAITNNNTQTNAK
+946 STINNNNTETKAK
-959 LAELTTKASNN
+959 LAELATKAANN
-970 TTAITAEE
+970 TTAITAET

-983 AEKALDVRV
+983 AETALNVRV

-1018 AQSAI
+1018 TQSVI
-1023 NDRIVQVEKDYANAD
+1023 NDRIAQVEKDYANAD
-1038 TVLNNNITNLET
+1038 TALNNSIVNLEA
-1050 NLTHQIDDAKT
+1050 NLTHQIDDAKIA
-1061 ECNTYTDNAV
+1061 CNTYTDTAI
-1071 RTVADRVTTNEN
+1071 RPVADRVTTNEN
-1083 AITAINDS
+1083 AIIAINDS
-1091 IQEVKESVK
+1091 LNEVKNSVK
-1100 QSEITVETKTA
+1100 QSEIDVETETA
-1111 NSPVNLTKDKNV
+1111 DSPVNLTKTVSEGKNII
-1123 LGVQLTISSATDNLL
+1123 GVRLKISPSENNLIV
-1138 STNDGGLFASS
+1138 TEDGTLFASKD
-1149 NALYHTCL
+1149 ARYHSCL
-1157 GENNQPSTVQGELNK
+1157 GENGAASSVQGELNK
-1172 IYPTVRDAKTAIEE
+1172 LFEGVREAKSIAEDVHTLQTAVTMLQGAVQTNNGKIENLTSTVNSFDARINNTETLVRGYENRMRSVEDAIIAINNKIGSANDTTTILGRLKAIEE
-1186 VRGLQTNVNT
+1186 
-1196 ISDKLALTEEKVQTN
+1196 KL
-1211 TDNINAIN
+1211 D
-1219 EAINNASFLKGGSTK
+1219 S
-1234 TVVVKVAKNAAEAEY
+1234 
-1249 AVTADVK
+1249 
-1256 ISTDAENE
+1256 
-1264 LIQKENGLYCTT
+1264 
-1276 RVCNTPENLIKK
+1276 
-1288 QSDGIFASNN
+1288 
-1298 AKDIRIIYNGVDT
+1298 
-1311 NVQEGFKQLT
+1311 
-1321 DKVNKIVMPSET
+1321 
-1333 IESLNATVVE
+1333 
-1343 QQKQIAAQADRIT
+1343 
-1356 QLETLVNNLV
+1356 
-1366 DKVNNLIDFGTYSV
+1366 LIDFGIYD
-1380 TNEHS
+1380 

>member
-1 MNNSNYRLQIL
+1 MNNPNYRLQIL
-12 NHKDLFP
+12 NHNDLFA
-19 TRDEAIGYIN
+19 TREDAIGYIN

-44 YYGDSDEP
+44 YYGDSDKP

-78 KELKENSSEEL
+78 KELKESSSEEL

-106 ITAAGFIYD
+106 IAASGFIYD

-129 KDSVIGETKTLAEA
+129 KDSVIGETNTLAEA
-143 VAKLSEYAQ
+143 IAKLSEYVQ
-152 KHVADN
+152 KHVTDN
-158 ALTVKDTNTVAISY
+158 AIAVKDTNTVAISY

-219 ENRRELIFT
+219 EKRRELIFT

-254 VAQNE
+254 IAHNE
-259 DANPIKVTVEDDGN
+259 DANPIKVIVENDTN
-273 GNKVISSK
+273 GNKVISSNVV
-281 ALLSEDPNN
+281 LSEDPNN
-290 IIKVQDGALLVDGR
+290 ILKVQDGALLVDGR
-304 AKNIKYKEASVFD
+304 AKNIKYKEASVFE

-326 EVLSTFDVEVD
+326 EALSTFDVKVD

-352 TVMLPGVDIID
+352 TVTLPGVDIIN

-399 TGTIELH
+399 TGTVELH
-406 EHVNEDG
+406 EHVNGDG
-413 SATITTAVKLR
+413 SSTITTAVKLR

-438 YVPVSKTAAEI
+438 YVPVSKTSAEI

-541 ENLQNEIDRA
+541 EKIQNEIDRA

-628 EIANRV
+628 EIADRV
-634 EKDASQDVAIQSNH
+634 EKDASQDVAIQANNK
-648 DALITLQGTVDTEGS
+648 ALEILQGTVDTEGS

-697 DALVTANGNTLK
+697 NALVTANGNTLK

-784 PQDNFFKSAHFDEAT
+784 PQDNFFKSARFDEGT
-799 GHLFLTFSTPD
+799 GHLFLTFSTSE
-810 GEQVADLN
+810 GEQVADLD

-851 YLVVNE
+851 YLVVGE

-866 AKLSEKANVGDSYTK
+866 AKLSEKANIGDSYTK

-892 QEITTAKNDLTLVI
+892 KEIAASKNDLTLVI
-906 KDAKTELNGKV
+906 KDAKTELNGKIV
-917 TEVANSV
+917 EVANSI
-924 TVETNRAS
+924 TDETDRAS
-932 LEENRLSDLITANT
+932 NEESRLSDLITANT
-946 SAITNNNTQTNAK
+946 STINNNNTETKAK
-959 LAELTTKASNN
+959 LAELATKAANN
-970 TTAITAEE
+970 TTAITAET

-983 AEKALDVRV
+983 AETALNVRV

-1018 AQSAI
+1018 TQSVI
-1023 NDRIVQVEKDYANAD
+1023 NDRIAQVEKDYANAD
-1038 TVLNNNITNLET
+1038 TALNNSIVNLEA
-1050 NLTHQIDDAKT
+1050 NLTHQIDDAKIA
-1061 ECNTYTDNAV
+1061 CNTYTDTAI
-1071 RTVADRVTTNEN
+1071 RPVADRLTTNEN

-1091 IQEVKESVK
+1091 LNEVKNSVK
-1100 QSEITVETKTA
+1100 QSEIDVETETA
-1111 NSPVNLTKDKNV
+1111 DSPVNLTKTVSEGKNII
-1123 LGVQLTISSATDNLL
+1123 GVRLKISPSENNLIV
-1138 STNDGGLFASS
+1138 TEDGTLFASKD
-1149 NALYHTCL
+1149 ARYHSCL
-1157 GENNQPSTVQGELNK
+1157 GENGAASNVQGELNK
-1172 IYPTVRDAKTAIEE
+1172 LFEGVREAKSIAEDVHTLQTAVTMLQGAVQTNNGKIENLTSTVNSFDARINNTETLVRGYENRMRSVEDAIIAINNKIGSANDTTTILGRLKAIEE
-1186 VRGLQTNVNT
+1186 
-1196 ISDKLALTEEKVQTN
+1196 KL
-1211 TDNINAIN
+1211 D
-1219 EAINNASFLKGGSTK
+1219 S
-1234 TVVVKVAKNAAEAEY
+1234 
-1249 AVTADVK
+1249 
-1256 ISTDAENE
+1256 
-1264 LIQKENGLYCTT
+1264 
-1276 RVCNTPENLIKK
+1276 
-1288 QSDGIFASNN
+1288 
-1298 AKDIRIIYNGVDT
+1298 
-1311 NVQEGFKQLT
+1311 
-1321 DKVNKIVMPSET
+1321 
-1333 IESLNATVVE
+1333 
-1343 QQKQIAAQADRIT
+1343 
-1356 QLETLVNNLV
+1356 
-1366 DKVNNLIDFGTYSV
+1366 LIDFGIY
-1380 TNEHS
+1380 N

>member
-12 NHKDLFP
+12 NHNDLFA
-19 TRDEAIGYIN
+19 TREDAIGYIN

-44 YYGDSDEP
+44 YYGDSDKP

-78 KELKENSSEEL
+78 KELKESSSEEL

-106 ITAAGFIYD
+106 IAASGFIYD

-129 KDSVIGETKTLAEA
+129 KDSVIGETNTLAEA
-143 VAKLSEYAQ
+143 IAKLSEYVQ
-152 KHVADN
+152 KHVTDN
-158 ALTVKDTNTVAISY
+158 AITVKDTNTVAISY

-219 ENRRELIFT
+219 EKRRELIFT

-254 VAQNE
+254 VAHNE
-259 DANPIKVTVEDDGN
+259 DANPIKVIVENDTN
-273 GNKVISSK
+273 GNKVISSN
-281 ALLSEDPNN
+281 AVLSEDPNN
-290 IIKVQDGALLVDGR
+290 ILKVQDGALLVDGR
-304 AKNIKYKEASVFD
+304 AKNIKYKEASVFE

-326 EVLSTFDVEVD
+326 EALSTFDVKVD
-337 VAKNSLTITVGEHTE
+337 AAKNSLTITVGEHTE
-352 TVMLPGVDIID
+352 TVTLPGVDIIN

-399 TGTIELH
+399 TGTVELH
-406 EHVNEDG
+406 EHVNGDG
-413 SATITTAVKLR
+413 SSTITTAVKLR

-438 YVPVSKTAAEI
+438 YVPVSKTSAEI

-480 RETSIAETKLYADS
+480 REASIAETKLYADNA
-494 VVKGEHDRALEAENK
+494 VKVEHDRALEAERN
-509 LQEKIDAETNTRV
+509 LREKIEAETTTRV

-530 EVVGDAKAEVL
+530 EVVGNAKAEVL
-541 ENLQNEIDRA
+541 EKLQNETDRA
-551 KGAEQVNAKSIADE
+551 KGAEQANAKSIADE
-565 TARAIQAETVL
+565 TARAKQSETVL

-588 IHGDSLTSLSDKIA
+588 VHEESLTSLSDKIGD
-602 EETTRATG
+602 ETARAIE
-610 KEHALELVI
+610 KEHSLELVI

-628 EIANRV
+628 EIADRA
-634 EKDASQDVAIQSNH
+634 EKDASQDAEITANH
-648 DALITLQGTVDTEGS
+648 EALITLQGTVDTEGS
-663 IRSIINDELVT
+663 IRSIINDELVAT
-674 TNNKIDNETE
+674 ENKIVNETE
-684 RAETA
+684 RAKTA

-697 DALVTANGNTLK
+697 DALVTANGNTLD

-784 PQDNFFKSAHFDEAT
+784 PQDNFFKSARFDEAT
-799 GHLFLTFSTPD
+799 GHLFLTFNTPE
-810 GEQVADLN
+810 GEQVADLD

-851 YLVVNE
+851 YLVVGE

-866 AKLSEKANVGDSYTK
+866 AKLSEKANIGDSYTK
-881 TESETTYSDIR
+881 AESETTYSDIR
-892 QEITTAKNDLTLVI
+892 KEITTSKNDLTLVI
-906 KDAKTELNGKV
+906 KDAKTELNGKI
-917 TEVANSV
+917 TEVANSI
-924 TVETNRAS
+924 TDETKRAEG
-932 LEENRLSDLITANT
+932 EESRLNDLITANT
-946 SAITNNNTQTNAK
+946 STITNNNTETNAK
-959 LAELTTKASNN
+959 LAELATKATNN
-970 TTAITAEE
+970 TTAITAET

-983 AEKALDVRV
+983 AETALNVRV

-1018 AQSAI
+1018 TQSVI
-1023 NDRIVQVEKDYANAD
+1023 NDRIAQVEKDYANAD
-1038 TVLNNNITNLET
+1038 TVLNNSITNLEA
-1050 NLTHQIDDAKT
+1050 NLTHQINDAKT
-1061 ECNTYTDNAV
+1061 ACNTYTDTAI

-1091 IQEVKESVK
+1091 LNEVKNSVK
-1100 QSEITVETKTA
+1100 QSEIDVETETA
-1111 NSPVNLTKDKNV
+1111 DSPVNLTKTVSEGKNII
-1123 LGVQLTISSATDNLL
+1123 GVRLKISPSENNLIV
-1138 STNDGGLFASS
+1138 TEDGTLFASKD
-1149 NALYHTCL
+1149 ARYHSCL
-1157 GENNQPSTVQGELNK
+1157 GENGAASNVQGELNK
-1172 IYPTVRDAKTAIEE
+1172 LFEGVREAKSIAEDVHT
-1186 VRGLQTNVNT
+1186 LQTAVT
-1196 ISDKLALTEEKVQTN
+1196 MLQGAVQTN
-1211 TDNINAIN
+1211 NGKIENLTSTVDSFDARINNTEALVRGYENRMKSVEDSII
-1219 EAINNASFLKGGSTK
+1219 AINNKIGSADDTTSILGRLKS
-1234 TVVVKVAKNAAEAEY
+1234 
-1249 AVTADVK
+1249 
-1256 ISTDAENE
+1256 
-1264 LIQKENGLYCTT
+1264 
-1276 RVCNTPENLIKK
+1276 
-1288 QSDGIFASNN
+1288 
-1298 AKDIRIIYNGVDT
+1298 
-1311 NVQEGFKQLT
+1311 
-1321 DKVNKIVMPSET
+1321 
-1333 IESLNATVVE
+1333 IEEKLSS
-1343 QQKQIAAQADRIT
+1343 
-1356 QLETLVNNLV
+1356 
-1366 DKVNNLIDFGTYSV
+1366 LIDFGTYD
-1380 TNEHS
+1380 

>member
-12 NHKDLFP
+12 NHNDLFA
-19 TRDEAIGYIN
+19 TREDAIGYIN

-44 YYGDSDEP
+44 YYGDSDKP

-101 KVSNI
+101 KVNNI
-106 ITAAGFIYD
+106 IAASGFIYD

-143 VAKLSEYAQ
+143 VAKLSEYVQ
-152 KHVADN
+152 KHVTDN
-158 ALTVKDTNTVAISY
+158 AITVKDTNTVAISY

-219 ENRRELIFT
+219 EKRRELIFT

-243 EKINIGEHTGV
+243 EKINIGEHTSV
-254 VAQNE
+254 VAHNE
-259 DANPIKVTVEDDGN
+259 DANPIKVTVENDTN
-273 GNKVISSK
+273 GNKVISSN
-281 ALLSEDPNN
+281 ALLSEDTNN
-290 IIKVQDGALLVDGR
+290 ILKVQDGALLVDGR
-304 AKNIKYKEASVFD
+304 AKNIKYKEASVFE

-326 EVLSTFDVEVD
+326 EALSTFDVKVD
-337 VAKNSLTITVGEHTE
+337 VEKNSLTITVGEHTE
-352 TVMLPGVDIID
+352 TVTLPGVNIIN

-399 TGTIELH
+399 TGTVELH
-406 EHVNEDG
+406 EHVNGDG
-413 SATITTAVKLR
+413 SSTITTAVKLR

-449 DTIVESIRSEI
+449 DTIVESIRTEI
-460 ERAKSAEQA
+460 ERAKSAEQV
-469 LRDGLTKEIHD
+469 LRDGLTKEIYD

-541 ENLQNEIDRA
+541 EKLQNEIDRA
-551 KGAEQVNAKSIADE
+551 KGDEQVNAKSIADE

-628 EIANRV
+628 EIADRV
-634 EKDASQDVAIQSNH
+634 EKDASQDVAIQANNK
-648 DALITLQGTVDTEGS
+648 ALEILQGTVDTEGS

-689 EGVLGERI
+689 ERVLGERI
-697 DALVTANGNTLK
+697 NALVTANGNTLK
-709 DSKAYTDEK
+709 DSKTYTDEK

-732 IKALQDKDTEIKGI
+732 VKALQDKDTEIKGI

-784 PQDNFFKSAHFDEAT
+784 PQDNFFKGARFDEGT
-799 GHLFLTFSTPD
+799 GHLFLTFSTSE
-810 GEQVADLN
+810 GEQVADLD

-823 QIYHAGNGLGKDSD
+823 QIYYAGNGLGKDSD

-851 YLVVNE
+851 YLVVGE

-866 AKLSEKANVGDSYTK
+866 AKLSEKANIGDSYTK

-892 QEITTAKNDLTLVI
+892 KEIATSKNDLTLVI
-906 KDAKTELNGKV
+906 KDAKTELNGKIV
-917 TEVANSV
+917 EVANSI
-924 TVETNRAS
+924 TNETDRAS
-932 LEENRLSDLITANT
+932 NVESRLSDLITANT
-946 SAITNNNTQTNAK
+946 STINNNNTETKAK
-959 LAELTTKASNN
+959 LAELATKAANN
-970 TTAITAEE
+970 TTAITAET

-983 AEKALDVRV
+983 AETALNVRV

-1018 AQSAI
+1018 TQSVI
-1023 NDRIVQVEKDYANAD
+1023 NDRIAQVEKDYANAD
-1038 TVLNNNITNLET
+1038 TALNNSIVNLEA
-1050 NLTHQIDDAKT
+1050 NLTHQIDDAKIA
-1061 ECNTYTDNAV
+1061 CNTYTDTAI
-1071 RTVADRVTTNEN
+1071 RPVADRVTTNEN

-1091 IQEVKESVK
+1091 LNEVKNSVK
-1100 QSEITVETKTA
+1100 QSEIDVETETA
-1111 NSPVNLTKDKNV
+1111 DSPVNLTKTVSEGKNII
-1123 LGVQLTISSATDNLL
+1123 GVRLKISPSENNLIV
-1138 STNDGGLFASS
+1138 TEDGTLFASKD
-1149 NALYHTCL
+1149 ARYHSCL
-1157 GENNQPSTVQGELNK
+1157 GENGAASNVQGELNK
-1172 IYPTVRDAKTAIEE
+1172 LFEGVREAKSIAEDVHTLQTAVTMLQGAVQTNNGKIENLTSTVDSFDARINNTEALVRGYENRMRSVEDAIIAINNKIGSANDTTTILGRLKAIEE
-1186 VRGLQTNVNT
+1186 
-1196 ISDKLALTEEKVQTN
+1196 KL
-1211 TDNINAIN
+1211 D
-1219 EAINNASFLKGGSTK
+1219 S
-1234 TVVVKVAKNAAEAEY
+1234 
-1249 AVTADVK
+1249 
-1256 ISTDAENE
+1256 
-1264 LIQKENGLYCTT
+1264 
-1276 RVCNTPENLIKK
+1276 
-1288 QSDGIFASNN
+1288 
-1298 AKDIRIIYNGVDT
+1298 
-1311 NVQEGFKQLT
+1311 
-1321 DKVNKIVMPSET
+1321 
-1333 IESLNATVVE
+1333 
-1343 QQKQIAAQADRIT
+1343 
-1356 QLETLVNNLV
+1356 
-1366 DKVNNLIDFGTYSV
+1366 LIDFGTYD
-1380 TNEHS
+1380 

>member
-12 NHKDLFP
+12 NHNDLFA
-19 TRDEAIGYIN
+19 TREDAIGYIN

-44 YYGDSDEP
+44 YYGDSDKP

-101 KVSNI
+101 KVNNI
-106 ITAAGFIYD
+106 IAASGFIYD

-143 VAKLSEYAQ
+143 VAKLSEYVQ
-152 KHVADN
+152 KHVTDN
-158 ALTVKDTNTVAISY
+158 AITVKDTNTVAISY

-219 ENRRELIFT
+219 EKRRELIFT

-243 EKINIGEHTGV
+243 EKINIGEHTSV
-254 VAQNE
+254 VAHNE
-259 DANPIKVTVEDDGN
+259 DANPIKVTVENDTN
-273 GNKVISSK
+273 GNKVISSN

-290 IIKVQDGALLVDGR
+290 ILKVQDGALLVDGR
-304 AKNIKYKEASVFD
+304 AKNIKYKEASVFE

-326 EVLSTFDVEVD
+326 EALSTFDVKVD
-337 VAKNSLTITVGEHTE
+337 VEKNSLTITVGEHTE
-352 TVMLPGVDIID
+352 TVILPGVDIIN

-399 TGTIELH
+399 TGTVELH
-406 EHVNEDG
+406 EHVNGDG
-413 SATITTAVKLR
+413 SSTITTAVKLR

-449 DTIVESIRSEI
+449 DTIVESIRTEI
-460 ERAKSAEQA
+460 ERAKSAEQV

-541 ENLQNEIDRA
+541 EKIQNEIDRA

-628 EIANRV
+628 EIADRV
-634 EKDASQDVAIQSNH
+634 EKDASQDVAIQANNK
-648 DALITLQGTVDTEGS
+648 ALEILQGTVDTEGS

-689 EGVLGERI
+689 ERVLGERI
-697 DALVTANGNTLK
+697 NALVTANGNTLK

-732 IKALQDKDTEIKGI
+732 VKALQDKDTEIKGI

-784 PQDNFFKSAHFDEAT
+784 PQDNFFKGARFDEGT
-799 GHLFLTFSTPD
+799 GHLFLTFSTSE
-810 GEQVADLN
+810 GEQVADLD

-823 QIYHAGNGLGKDSD
+823 QIYYAGNGLGKDSD

-851 YLVVNE
+851 YLVVGE

-866 AKLSEKANVGDSYTK
+866 AKLSEKANIGDSYTK

-892 QEITTAKNDLTLVI
+892 KEIATSKNDLTLVI
-906 KDAKTELNGKV
+906 KDAKTELNGKIV
-917 TEVANSV
+917 EVANSI
-924 TVETNRAS
+924 TDETDRAS
-932 LEENRLSDLITANT
+932 NVESRLSDLITANT
-946 SAITNNNTQTNAK
+946 STINNNNTETKAK
-959 LAELTTKASNN
+959 LAELATKAANN
-970 TTAITAEE
+970 TTAITAET

-983 AEKALDVRV
+983 AETALNVRV

-1018 AQSAI
+1018 TQSVI
-1023 NDRIVQVEKDYANAD
+1023 NDRIAQVEKDYANAD
-1038 TVLNNNITNLET
+1038 TALNNSIVNLEA
-1050 NLTHQIDDAKT
+1050 NLTHQIDDAKIA
-1061 ECNTYTDNAV
+1061 CNTYTDTAI
-1071 RTVADRVTTNEN
+1071 RPVADRVTTNEN

-1091 IQEVKESVK
+1091 LNEVKNSVK
-1100 QSEITVETKTA
+1100 QSEIDVETETA
-1111 NSPVNLTKDKNV
+1111 DSPVNLTKTVSEGKNII
-1123 LGVQLTISSATDNLL
+1123 GVRLKISPSENNLIV
-1138 STNDGGLFASS
+1138 TEDGTLFASKD
-1149 NALYHTCL
+1149 ARYHSCL
-1157 GENNQPSTVQGELNK
+1157 GENGAASNVQGELNK
-1172 IYPTVRDAKTAIEE
+1172 LFEGVREAKSIAEDVHTLQTAVTMLQGAVQTNNGKIENLTSTVNSFDARINNTETLVRGYENRMRSVEDAIIAINNKIGSANDTTTILGRLKAIEE
-1186 VRGLQTNVNT
+1186 
-1196 ISDKLALTEEKVQTN
+1196 KL
-1211 TDNINAIN
+1211 D
-1219 EAINNASFLKGGSTK
+1219 S
-1234 TVVVKVAKNAAEAEY
+1234 
-1249 AVTADVK
+1249 
-1256 ISTDAENE
+1256 
-1264 LIQKENGLYCTT
+1264 
-1276 RVCNTPENLIKK
+1276 
-1288 QSDGIFASNN
+1288 
-1298 AKDIRIIYNGVDT
+1298 
-1311 NVQEGFKQLT
+1311 
-1321 DKVNKIVMPSET
+1321 
-1333 IESLNATVVE
+1333 
-1343 QQKQIAAQADRIT
+1343 
-1356 QLETLVNNLV
+1356 
-1366 DKVNNLIDFGTYSV
+1366 LIDFGTYD
-1380 TNEHS
+1380 

>member
-317 GIVNLEDKV
+317 GIVDLEDKV

-576 TSDVDTIKDKLK
+576 TSDVDIIKDKLK

-628 EIANRV
+628 EIADRV

-932 LEENRLSDLITANT
+932 LEEDRLSDLITANT

-1038 TVLNNNITNLET
+1038 TVLNNNITNLEA

-1234 TVVVKVAKNAAEAEY
+1234 TVVVKVAKNATEAEY

-1321 DKVNKIVMPSET
+1321 DKVNKIVVPSET
-1333 IESLNATVVE
+1333 IESLNATIVE
-1343 QQKQIAAQADRIT
+1343 QQKQIAAQTDRIT

>member
-12 NHKDLFP
+12 NHNDLFA
-19 TRDEAIGYIN
+19 TREDAIGYIN

-44 YYGDSDEP
+44 YYGDSDKP

-101 KVSNI
+101 KVNNI
-106 ITAAGFIYD
+106 IAASGFIYD

-143 VAKLSEYAQ
+143 VAKLSEYVQ
-152 KHVADN
+152 KHVTDN
-158 ALTVKDTNTVAISY
+158 AITVKDTNTVAISY

-219 ENRRELIFT
+219 EKRRELIFT

-243 EKINIGEHTGV
+243 EKINIGEHTSV
-254 VAQNE
+254 VAHNE
-259 DANPIKVTVEDDGN
+259 DANPIKVTVENDTN
-273 GNKVISSK
+273 GNKVISSN

-290 IIKVQDGALLVDGR
+290 ILKVQDGALLVDGR
-304 AKNIKYKEASVFD
+304 AKNIKYKEASVFE

-326 EVLSTFDVEVD
+326 EALSTFDVKVD
-337 VAKNSLTITVGEHTE
+337 VEKNSLTITVGEHTE
-352 TVMLPGVDIID
+352 TVTLPGVDIIN

-399 TGTIELH
+399 TGTVELH
-406 EHVNEDG
+406 EHVNDDG
-413 SATITTAVKLR
+413 SSTITTAVKLR

-449 DTIVESIRSEI
+449 DTIVESIRTEI
-460 ERAKSAEQA
+460 ERAKSAEQV

-509 LQEKIDAETNTRV
+509 LQEKIVAETNTRV

-541 ENLQNEIDRA
+541 EKLQNEIDRA

-628 EIANRV
+628 EIADRV
-634 EKDASQDVAIQSNH
+634 EKDASQDVAIQANH
-648 DALITLQGTVDTEGS
+648 DALKLLQGTVDTEGS
-663 IRSIINDELVT
+663 IRSIINDELVA

-697 DALVTANGNTLK
+697 NTLVTANGNTLK

-784 PQDNFFKSAHFDEAT
+784 PQDNFFKGARFDEGT
-799 GHLFLTFSTPD
+799 GHLFLTFSTSE
-810 GEQVADLN
+810 GEQVADLD

-851 YLVVNE
+851 YLVVGE

-866 AKLSEKANVGDSYTK
+866 AKLSEKANIGDSYTK
-881 TESETTYSDIR
+881 AESETTYSDIR
-892 QEITTAKNDLTLVI
+892 KEITTSKNDLTLVI
-906 KDAKTELNGKV
+906 KDAKTELNGKI
-917 TEVANSV
+917 TEVANSI
-924 TVETNRAS
+924 TDETNRAEGAES
-932 LEENRLSDLITANT
+932 RLNDLITANT
-946 SAITNNNTQTNAK
+946 STITNNNTETNAK
-959 LAELTTKASNN
+959 LAELATKATNN
-970 TTAITAEE
+970 TTAITAET

-983 AEKALDVRV
+983 AETALNVRV

-1018 AQSAI
+1018 TQSVI
-1023 NDRIVQVEKDYANAD
+1023 NDRIAQVEKDYANAD
-1038 TVLNNNITNLET
+1038 TVLNNSITNLET

-1061 ECNTYTDNAV
+1061 ACNTYTDTAI

-1091 IQEVKESVK
+1091 LNEVKNSVK
-1100 QSEITVETKTA
+1100 QSEIDVETETA
-1111 NSPVNLTKDKNV
+1111 DSPVNLTKTVSEGKNII
-1123 LGVQLTISSATDNLL
+1123 GVRLKISPSENNLIV
-1138 STNDGGLFASS
+1138 TEDGTLFASKD
-1149 NALYHTCL
+1149 ARYHSCL
-1157 GENNQPSTVQGELNK
+1157 GENGAVSSVQSELSKLFEGVREAKSIAEDVHTLQTAVTMLQGAVQTNNGKIENLTSTVDSFDARINNTEALVRGYENRMRSVEDSIIAINNK
-1172 IYPTVRDAKTAIEE
+1172 IGSANDTTTILGRLKAIEE
-1186 VRGLQTNVNT
+1186 
-1196 ISDKLALTEEKVQTN
+1196 KL
-1211 TDNINAIN
+1211 D
-1219 EAINNASFLKGGSTK
+1219 S
-1234 TVVVKVAKNAAEAEY
+1234 
-1249 AVTADVK
+1249 
-1256 ISTDAENE
+1256 
-1264 LIQKENGLYCTT
+1264 
-1276 RVCNTPENLIKK
+1276 
-1288 QSDGIFASNN
+1288 
-1298 AKDIRIIYNGVDT
+1298 
-1311 NVQEGFKQLT
+1311 
-1321 DKVNKIVMPSET
+1321 
-1333 IESLNATVVE
+1333 
-1343 QQKQIAAQADRIT
+1343 
-1356 QLETLVNNLV
+1356 
-1366 DKVNNLIDFGTYSV
+1366 LIDFGTYD
-1380 TNEHS
+1380 

>member
-281 ALLSEDPNN
+281 ALLSEVPNN

-317 GIVNLEDKV
+317 GIVDLEDKV

-460 ERAKSAEQA
+460 EHAKSAEQA

-530 EVVGDAKAEVL
+530 EAVGDAKAEVL

-628 EIANRV
+628 EITDRV

-924 TVETNRAS
+924 IDETNRAS
-932 LEENRLSDLITANT
+932 SVEDRLSDLITANT

-1038 TVLNNNITNLET
+1038 TVLNNNITNLEA

-1333 IESLNATVVE
+1333 IESLNATIVE
-1343 QQKQIAAQADRIT
+1343 QQKQIDAQADRIT

>member
-12 NHKDLFP
+12 NHNDLFA
-19 TRDEAIGYIN
+19 TREDAIGYIN

-44 YYGDSDEP
+44 YYGDSDKP

-101 KVSNI
+101 KVNNI
-106 ITAAGFIYD
+106 IAASGFIYD

-143 VAKLSEYAQ
+143 VAKLSEYVQ
-152 KHVADN
+152 KHVTDN
-158 ALTVKDTNTVAISY
+158 AITVKDTNTVAISY
-172 KDTENGKEMSAD
+172 KDTENGKEMSAN

-219 ENRRELIFT
+219 EKRRELIFT

-243 EKINIGEHTGV
+243 EKINIGEHTSV
-254 VAQNE
+254 VAHNE
-259 DANPIKVTVEDDGN
+259 DANPIKVTVENDTN
-273 GNKVISSK
+273 GNKVISSN

-290 IIKVQDGALLVDGR
+290 ILKVQDGALLVDGR
-304 AKNIKYKEASVFD
+304 AKNIKYKEASVFE

-326 EVLSTFDVEVD
+326 EALSTFDVKVD
-337 VAKNSLTITVGEHTE
+337 VEKNSLTITVGEHTE
-352 TVMLPGVDIID
+352 TVILPGVDIIN

-399 TGTIELH
+399 TGTVELH
-406 EHVNEDG
+406 EHVNGDG
-413 SATITTAVKLR
+413 SSTITTAVKLR

-449 DTIVESIRSEI
+449 DTIVESIRTEI
-460 ERAKSAEQA
+460 ERAKSAEQV

-541 ENLQNEIDRA
+541 EKIQNEIDRA

-628 EIANRV
+628 EIADRV
-634 EKDASQDVAIQSNH
+634 EKDASQDVAIQANNK
-648 DALITLQGTVDTEGS
+648 ALEILQGTVDTEGS

-689 EGVLGERI
+689 ERVLGERI
-697 DALVTANGNTLK
+697 NALVTANGNTLK

-732 IKALQDKDTEIKGI
+732 VKALQDKDTEIKGI

-784 PQDNFFKSAHFDEAT
+784 PQDNFFKGARFDEGT
-799 GHLFLTFSTPD
+799 GHLFLTFSTSE
-810 GEQVADLN
+810 GEQVADLD

-823 QIYHAGNGLGKDSD
+823 QIYYAGNGLGKDSD

-851 YLVVNE
+851 YLVVGE

-866 AKLSEKANVGDSYTK
+866 AKLSEKANIGDSYTK

-892 QEITTAKNDLTLVI
+892 KEIATSKNDLTLVI
-906 KDAKTELNGKV
+906 KDAKTELNGKIV
-917 TEVANSV
+917 EVANSI
-924 TVETNRAS
+924 TDETDRAS
-932 LEENRLSDLITANT
+932 NVESRLSDLITANT
-946 SAITNNNTQTNAK
+946 STINNNNTETKAK
-959 LAELTTKASNN
+959 LAELATKAANN
-970 TTAITAEE
+970 TTAITAET

-983 AEKALDVRV
+983 AETALNVRV

-1018 AQSAI
+1018 TQSVI
-1023 NDRIVQVEKDYANAD
+1023 NDRIAQVEKDYANAD
-1038 TVLNNNITNLET
+1038 TALNNSIVNLEA
-1050 NLTHQIDDAKT
+1050 NLTHQIDDAKIA
-1061 ECNTYTDNAV
+1061 CNTYTDTAI
-1071 RTVADRVTTNEN
+1071 RPVADRVTTNEN

-1091 IQEVKESVK
+1091 LNEVKNSVK
-1100 QSEITVETKTA
+1100 QSEIDVETETA
-1111 NSPVNLTKDKNV
+1111 DSPVNLTKTVSEGKNII
-1123 LGVQLTISSATDNLL
+1123 GVRLKISPSENNLIV
-1138 STNDGGLFASS
+1138 TEDGTLFASKD
-1149 NALYHTCL
+1149 ARYHSCL
-1157 GENNQPSTVQGELNK
+1157 GENGAASNVQGELNK
-1172 IYPTVRDAKTAIEE
+1172 LFEGVREAKSIAEDVHTLQTAVTMLQGAVQTNNGKIENLTSTVDSFDARINNTEALVRGYENRMRSVEDAIIAINNKIGSANDTTTILGRLKAIEE
-1186 VRGLQTNVNT
+1186 
-1196 ISDKLALTEEKVQTN
+1196 KL
-1211 TDNINAIN
+1211 D
-1219 EAINNASFLKGGSTK
+1219 S
-1234 TVVVKVAKNAAEAEY
+1234 
-1249 AVTADVK
+1249 
-1256 ISTDAENE
+1256 
-1264 LIQKENGLYCTT
+1264 
-1276 RVCNTPENLIKK
+1276 
-1288 QSDGIFASNN
+1288 
-1298 AKDIRIIYNGVDT
+1298 
-1311 NVQEGFKQLT
+1311 
-1321 DKVNKIVMPSET
+1321 
-1333 IESLNATVVE
+1333 
-1343 QQKQIAAQADRIT
+1343 
-1356 QLETLVNNLV
+1356 
-1366 DKVNNLIDFGTYSV
+1366 LIDFGTYD
-1380 TNEHS
+1380 

>member
-12 NHKDLFP
+12 NHNDLFA
-19 TRDEAIGYIN
+19 TREDAIGYIN

-44 YYGDSDEP
+44 YYGDSDKP

-78 KELKENSSEEL
+78 KELKESSSEEL

-106 ITAAGFIYD
+106 IAASGFIYD

-129 KDSVIGETKTLAEA
+129 KDSVIGETNTLAEA
-143 VAKLSEYAQ
+143 IAKLSEYVQ
-152 KHVADN
+152 KHVTDN
-158 ALTVKDTNTVAISY
+158 AITVKDTNTVAISY

-219 ENRRELIFT
+219 EKRRELIFT

-254 VAQNE
+254 VAHNE
-259 DANPIKVTVEDDGN
+259 DANPIKVIVENDTN
-273 GNKVISSK
+273 GNKVISSN
-281 ALLSEDPNN
+281 ALISEDTNN
-290 IIKVQDGALLVDGR
+290 ILKVQDGALLVDGR
-304 AKNIKYKEASVFD
+304 AKNIKYKEASVFE

-326 EVLSTFDVEVD
+326 EALSTFDVKVD

-352 TVMLPGVDIID
+352 TVTLPGVDIIN

-399 TGTIELH
+399 TGTVELH
-406 EHVNEDG
+406 EHVNGDG
-413 SATITTAVKLR
+413 SSTITTAVKLR

-438 YVPVSKTAAEI
+438 YVPVSKTSAEI

-480 RETSIAETKLYADS
+480 REASIAESKLYADNA
-494 VVKGEHDRALEAENK
+494 VKVEHDRALEAERN
-509 LQEKIDAETNTRV
+509 LREKIEAETTTRV

-530 EVVGDAKAEVL
+530 EVVGNAKAEVL
-541 ENLQNEIDRA
+541 EKLQNETDRA
-551 KGAEQVNAKSIADE
+551 KGAEQANAKSIADE
-565 TARAIQAETVL
+565 TARAKQSETVL

-588 IHGDSLTSLSDKIA
+588 VHEESLTSLSDKIGD
-602 EETTRATG
+602 ETARAIE
-610 KEHALELVI
+610 KEHSLELVI

-628 EIANRV
+628 EIADRA
-634 EKDASQDVAIQSNH
+634 EKDASQDAEITANH
-648 DALITLQGTVDTEGS
+648 EALITLQGTVDTEGS
-663 IRSIINDELVT
+663 IRSIINDELVAT
-674 TNNKIDNETE
+674 ENKIVNETE
-684 RAETA
+684 RAKTA

-697 DALVTANGNTLK
+697 DALVTANGNTLD

-784 PQDNFFKSAHFDEAT
+784 PQDNFFKGARFDEGT
-799 GHLFLTFSTPD
+799 GHLFLTFSTSE
-810 GEQVADLN
+810 GEQVADLD

-823 QIYHAGNGLGKDSD
+823 QIYYAGNGLGKDSD

-851 YLVVNE
+851 YLVVGE

-866 AKLSEKANVGDSYTK
+866 AKLSEKANIGDSYTK
-881 TESETTYSDIR
+881 AESETTYSDIR
-892 QEITTAKNDLTLVI
+892 KEITTSKNDLTLVI
-906 KDAKTELNGKV
+906 KDAKTELNGKI
-917 TEVANSV
+917 TEVANSI
-924 TVETNRAS
+924 TDETKRAEG
-932 LEENRLSDLITANT
+932 EESRLNDLITANT
-946 SAITNNNTQTNAK
+946 STINNNNTETKAK
-959 LAELTTKASNN
+959 LAELATKATNN
-970 TTAITAEE
+970 TTAITAET

-983 AEKALDVRV
+983 AETALNVRV

-1018 AQSAI
+1018 TQSVI
-1023 NDRIVQVEKDYANAD
+1023 NDRIAQVEKDYANAD
-1038 TVLNNNITNLET
+1038 TVLNNSITNLEA
-1050 NLTHQIDDAKT
+1050 NLTHQINDAKT
-1061 ECNTYTDNAV
+1061 ACNTYTDTAI

-1091 IQEVKESVK
+1091 LNEVKNSVK
-1100 QSEITVETKTA
+1100 QSEIDVETETA
-1111 NSPVNLTKDKNV
+1111 DSPVNLTKTVSEGKNII
-1123 LGVQLTISSATDNLL
+1123 GVRLKISPSENNLIV
-1138 STNDGGLFASS
+1138 TEDGTLFASKD
-1149 NALYHTCL
+1149 ARYHSCL
-1157 GENNQPSTVQGELNK
+1157 GENGAVSNVQGELNK
-1172 IYPTVRDAKTAIEE
+1172 LFEGVREAKSIAEDVHT
-1186 VRGLQTNVNT
+1186 LQTAVT
-1196 ISDKLALTEEKVQTN
+1196 MLQGAVQTN
-1211 TDNINAIN
+1211 NGKIENLTSTVDSFDARINNTEALVRGYENRMKSVEDSII
-1219 EAINNASFLKGGSTK
+1219 AINNKIGSADDTTSILGRLKS
-1234 TVVVKVAKNAAEAEY
+1234 
-1249 AVTADVK
+1249 
-1256 ISTDAENE
+1256 
-1264 LIQKENGLYCTT
+1264 
-1276 RVCNTPENLIKK
+1276 
-1288 QSDGIFASNN
+1288 
-1298 AKDIRIIYNGVDT
+1298 
-1311 NVQEGFKQLT
+1311 
-1321 DKVNKIVMPSET
+1321 
-1333 IESLNATVVE
+1333 IEEKLSS
-1343 QQKQIAAQADRIT
+1343 
-1356 QLETLVNNLV
+1356 
-1366 DKVNNLIDFGTYSV
+1366 LIDFGIYD
-1380 TNEHS
+1380 

>member
-12 NHKDLFP
+12 NHNDLFA
-19 TRDEAIGYIN
+19 TREDAIGYIN

-44 YYGDSDEP
+44 YYGDSDKP

-101 KVSNI
+101 KVNNI
-106 ITAAGFIYD
+106 IAASGFIYD

-143 VAKLSEYAQ
+143 VAKLSEYVQ
-152 KHVADN
+152 KPVTDN
-158 ALTVKDTNTVAISY
+158 AITVKDTNTVAISY

-219 ENRRELIFT
+219 EKRRELIFT

-243 EKINIGEHTGV
+243 EKINIGEHTSV
-254 VAQNE
+254 VAHNE
-259 DANPIKVTVEDDGN
+259 DANPIKVTVENDTN
-273 GNKVISSK
+273 GNKVISSN

-290 IIKVQDGALLVDGR
+290 ILKVQDGALLVDGR
-304 AKNIKYKEASVFD
+304 AKNIKYKKASVFE

-326 EVLSTFDVEVD
+326 EALSTFDVKVD
-337 VAKNSLTITVGEHTE
+337 VEKNSLTITVGEHTE
-352 TVMLPGVDIID
+352 TVTLPGVDIIN

-399 TGTIELH
+399 TGTVELH
-406 EHVNEDG
+406 EHVNGDG
-413 SATITTAVKLR
+413 SSTITTAVKLR

-449 DTIVESIRSEI
+449 DTIVESIRTEI
-460 ERAKSAEQA
+460 ERAKSAEQV

-509 LQEKIDAETNTRV
+509 LQEKIVAETNTRV

-541 ENLQNEIDRA
+541 EKLQNEIDRA
-551 KGAEQVNAKSIADE
+551 KGDEQVNAKSIADE

-628 EIANRV
+628 EIADRV
-634 EKDASQDVAIQSNH
+634 EKDASQDVAIQANH
-648 DALITLQGTVDTEGS
+648 DALKLLQGTVDTEGS
-663 IRSIINDELVT
+663 IRSIINDELVA

-697 DALVTANGNTLK
+697 NTLVTANGNTLK

-732 IKALQDKDTEIKGI
+732 IKALQDKDTEIEGI

-784 PQDNFFKSAHFDEAT
+784 PQDNFFKSARFDEAT
-799 GHLFLTFSTPD
+799 GHLFLTFNTPE
-810 GEQVADLN
+810 GEQVADLD

-851 YLVVNE
+851 YLVVGE

-866 AKLSEKANVGDSYTK
+866 AKLSEKANIGDSYTK
-881 TESETTYSDIR
+881 AESETTYSDIR
-892 QEITTAKNDLTLVI
+892 KEIATSKNDLTLVI
-906 KDAKTELNGKV
+906 KDAKTELNGKIV
-917 TEVANSV
+917 EVANSI
-924 TVETNRAS
+924 TDETDRAS
-932 LEENRLSDLITANT
+932 NEESRLSDLITANT
-946 SAITNNNTQTNAK
+946 STINNNNTETKAK
-959 LAELTTKASNN
+959 LAELATKAANN
-970 TTAITAEE
+970 TTAITAET

-983 AEKALDVRV
+983 AETALNVRV

-1018 AQSAI
+1018 TQSVI
-1023 NDRIVQVEKDYANAD
+1023 NDRIAQVEKDYANAD
-1038 TVLNNNITNLET
+1038 TALNNSIVNLKA
-1050 NLTHQIDDAKT
+1050 NLTHQIDDAKIA
-1061 ECNTYTDNAV
+1061 CNTYTDTAI
-1071 RTVADRVTTNEN
+1071 RPVADRVTTNEN

-1091 IQEVKESVK
+1091 LNEVKNSVK
-1100 QSEITVETKTA
+1100 QSEIDVETETA
-1111 NSPVNLTKDKNV
+1111 DSPVNLTKTVSEGKNII
-1123 LGVQLTISSATDNLL
+1123 GVRLKISPSENNLIV
-1138 STNDGGLFASS
+1138 TEDGTLFASKD
-1149 NALYHTCL
+1149 ARYHSCL
-1157 GENNQPSTVQGELNK
+1157 GENGAASNVQDELNK
-1172 IYPTVRDAKTAIEE
+1172 LFEGVREAKSIAEDVHTLQTAVTMLQGAVQTNNGKIENLTSTVNSFDARINNTETLVRGYENRMRSVEDAIIAINNKIGSANDTTTILGRLKAIEE
-1186 VRGLQTNVNT
+1186 
-1196 ISDKLALTEEKVQTN
+1196 KL
-1211 TDNINAIN
+1211 D
-1219 EAINNASFLKGGSTK
+1219 S
-1234 TVVVKVAKNAAEAEY
+1234 
-1249 AVTADVK
+1249 
-1256 ISTDAENE
+1256 
-1264 LIQKENGLYCTT
+1264 
-1276 RVCNTPENLIKK
+1276 
-1288 QSDGIFASNN
+1288 
-1298 AKDIRIIYNGVDT
+1298 
-1311 NVQEGFKQLT
+1311 
-1321 DKVNKIVMPSET
+1321 
-1333 IESLNATVVE
+1333 
-1343 QQKQIAAQADRIT
+1343 
-1356 QLETLVNNLV
+1356 
-1366 DKVNNLIDFGTYSV
+1366 LIDFGTYD
-1380 TNEHS
+1380 

>member
-12 NHKDLFP
+12 NHNDLFA
-19 TRDEAIGYIN
+19 TREDAIGYIN

-44 YYGDSDEP
+44 YYGDSDKP

-106 ITAAGFIYD
+106 IAASGFIYD

-143 VAKLSEYAQ
+143 VAKLSEYVQ
-152 KHVADN
+152 KHVTDN
-158 ALTVKDTNTVAISY
+158 AITVKDTNTVAISY

-219 ENRRELIFT
+219 EKRRELIFT

-243 EKINIGEHTGV
+243 EKINIGEHTSV
-254 VAQNE
+254 VAHNE
-259 DANPIKVTVEDDGN
+259 DANPIKVTVENDTN
-273 GNKVISSK
+273 GNKVISSN

-290 IIKVQDGALLVDGR
+290 ILKVQDGALLVDGR
-304 AKNIKYKEASVFD
+304 AKNIKYKEASVFE

-326 EVLSTFDVEVD
+326 EALSTFDVKVD
-337 VAKNSLTITVGEHTE
+337 VEKNSLTITVGEHTE
-352 TVMLPGVDIID
+352 TVTLPGVDIIN

-399 TGTIELH
+399 TGTVELH
-406 EHVNEDG
+406 EHVNGDG
-413 SATITTAVKLR
+413 SSTITTAVKLR

-449 DTIVESIRSEI
+449 DTIVESIRTEI

-480 RETSIAETKLYADS
+480 REASIAETKLYADNA
-494 VVKGEHDRALEAENK
+494 VKVEHDRALEAERN
-509 LQEKIDAETNTRV
+509 LREKIEAETTTRV

-530 EVVGDAKAEVL
+530 EVVGNAKAEVL
-541 ENLQNEIDRA
+541 EKLQNETDRA
-551 KGAEQVNAKSIADE
+551 KGAEQANAKSIADE
-565 TARAIQAETVL
+565 TARAKQSETVL

-588 IHGDSLTSLSDKIA
+588 VHEESLTSLSDKIGD
-602 EETTRATG
+602 ETARAIE
-610 KEHALELVI
+610 KEHSLELII

-628 EIANRV
+628 EIADRA
-634 EKDASQDVAIQSNH
+634 EKDASQDAEITANH
-648 DALITLQGTVDTEGS
+648 EALITLQGTVDTEGS
-663 IRSIINDELVT
+663 IRSIINDELVAT
-674 TNNKIDNETE
+674 ENKIVNETE
-684 RAETA
+684 RAKTA

-697 DALVTANGNTLK
+697 DALVTANGNTLD

-784 PQDNFFKSAHFDEAT
+784 PQDNFFKGARFDEGT
-799 GHLFLTFSTPD
+799 GHLFLTFSTSE
-810 GEQVADLN
+810 GEQVADLD

-823 QIYHAGNGLGKDSD
+823 QIYYAGNGLGKDSD

-851 YLVVNE
+851 YLVVGE

-866 AKLSEKANVGDSYTK
+866 AKLSEKANIGDSYTK
-881 TESETTYSDIR
+881 AESETTYSDIR
-892 QEITTAKNDLTLVI
+892 KEITTSKNDLTLVI
-906 KDAKTELNGKV
+906 KDAKTELNGKI
-917 TEVANSV
+917 TEVANSI
-924 TVETNRAS
+924 TDETKRAEG
-932 LEENRLSDLITANT
+932 EESRLNDLITANT
-946 SAITNNNTQTNAK
+946 STITNNNTETNAK
-959 LAELTTKASNN
+959 LAELATKATNN
-970 TTAITAEE
+970 TTAITAET

-983 AEKALDVRV
+983 AETALNVRV

-1018 AQSAI
+1018 TQSVI
-1023 NDRIVQVEKDYANAD
+1023 NDRIAQVEKDYANAD
-1038 TVLNNNITNLET
+1038 TALNNSIVNLEA
-1050 NLTHQIDDAKT
+1050 NLTHQIDDTKIA
-1061 ECNTYTDNAV
+1061 CNTYTDTAI
-1071 RTVADRVTTNEN
+1071 RPVADRVTTNEN

-1091 IQEVKESVK
+1091 LNEVKNSVK
-1100 QSEITVETKTA
+1100 QSEIDVETETA
-1111 NSPVNLTKDKNV
+1111 DSPVNLTKTVSEGKNII
-1123 LGVQLTISSATDNLL
+1123 GVRLKISPSENNLIV
-1138 STNDGGLFASS
+1138 TEDGTLFASKD
-1149 NALYHTCL
+1149 ARYHSCL
-1157 GENNQPSTVQGELNK
+1157 GENGAASNVQGELNK
-1172 IYPTVRDAKTAIEE
+1172 LFEGVREAKSIAEDVHTLQTAVTMLQGAVQTNNGKIENLTSTVNSFDARINNTETLVRGYENRMRSVEDAIIAINNKIGSANDTTTILGRLKAIEE
-1186 VRGLQTNVNT
+1186 
-1196 ISDKLALTEEKVQTN
+1196 KL
-1211 TDNINAIN
+1211 D
-1219 EAINNASFLKGGSTK
+1219 S
-1234 TVVVKVAKNAAEAEY
+1234 
-1249 AVTADVK
+1249 
-1256 ISTDAENE
+1256 
-1264 LIQKENGLYCTT
+1264 
-1276 RVCNTPENLIKK
+1276 
-1288 QSDGIFASNN
+1288 
-1298 AKDIRIIYNGVDT
+1298 
-1311 NVQEGFKQLT
+1311 
-1321 DKVNKIVMPSET
+1321 
-1333 IESLNATVVE
+1333 
-1343 QQKQIAAQADRIT
+1343 
-1356 QLETLVNNLV
+1356 
-1366 DKVNNLIDFGTYSV
+1366 LIDFGTYD
-1380 TNEHS
+1380 

>member
-12 NHKDLFP
+12 NHNDLFA
-19 TRDEAIGYIN
+19 TREDAIGYIN

-44 YYGDSDEP
+44 YYGDSDKP

-106 ITAAGFIYD
+106 IAAAGFIYD

-143 VAKLSEYAQ
+143 VAKLSEYVQ
-152 KHVADN
+152 KHAADN
-158 ALTVKDTNTVAISY
+158 ALSVKDTNTVAISY
-172 KDTENGKEMSAD
+172 KDSENGKEMSAD
-184 VKLSIEGADDDL
+184 VKLSTEGADDDL
-196 AFNNNIIGVK
+196 AFNNNIISVK

-219 ENRRELIFT
+219 EKRRELIFT

-243 EKINIGEHTGV
+243 EKINIGEHTDV
-254 VAQNE
+254 VAHNE
-259 DANPIKVTVEDDGN
+259 DANPIKVTVEDDAN
-273 GNKVISSK
+273 GNKVISSN
-281 ALLSEDPNN
+281 ALLSEDANN
-290 IIKVQDGALLVDGR
+290 ILKVQDGALFVDGR

-352 TVMLPGVDIID
+352 TVTLPGVDIID

-399 TGTIELH
+399 TGTVELH

-449 DTIVESIRSEI
+449 DTIVESIKSEI
-460 ERAKSAEQA
+460 ERAKNAEQA
-469 LRDGLTKEIHD
+469 LRDDLTKEIHD
-480 RETSIAETKLYADS
+480 RETNIAETKLYADNA
-494 VVKGEHDRALEAENK
+494 VKSEYDRALEAENK

-530 EVVGDAKAEVL
+530 EVVGNAKAEVL
-541 ENLQNEIDRA
+541 EKLQDEIDRA

-576 TSDVDTIKDKLK
+576 TSDVDTIKDKIK
-588 IHGDSLTSLSDKIA
+588 VHEESLTSLSDKIA

-628 EIANRV
+628 EIADRI
-634 EKDASQDVAIQSNH
+634 EKDASQDVAIQANH
-648 DALITLQGTVDTEGS
+648 DALFTLQGTAEIKGS
-663 IRSIINDELVT
+663 IRNIINEELVVID
-674 TNNKIDNETE
+674 NKIANETD
-684 RAETA
+684 RAKTA

-697 DALVTANGNTLK
+697 DALVTANGNTLT

-726 DSIKVD
+726 DGIKVD
-732 IKALQDKDTEIKGI
+732 IKALQDKDTEIEGI

-799 GHLFLTFSTPD
+799 GHLFLTFNTPE
-810 GEQVADLN
+810 GEQVANLD

-837 NKFFINKNEDGDEG
+837 NKFFINKNEAGDEG
-851 YLVVNE
+851 YLVVDE

-892 QEITTAKNDLTLVI
+892 NEISATENNLTLAI
-906 KDAKTELNGKV
+906 KDAKTELNGKI

-924 TVETNRAS
+924 TDETNRAS
-932 LEENRLSDLITANT
+932 REEARLSDLITANT
-946 SAITNNNTQTNAK
+946 STITNNNTETNAK
-959 LAELTTKASNN
+959 LAELTTKAANN

-983 AEKALDVRV
+983 AETALDVRV

-1018 AQSAI
+1018 AQSSI
-1023 NDRIVQVEKDYANAD
+1023 NDRIAQVEKDYANAD
-1038 TVLNNNITNLET
+1038 TALNNSMVNLKA
-1050 NLTHQIDDAKT
+1050 NLAHQIDDAKT
-1061 ECNTYTDNAV
+1061 ACNTYTDTAI
-1071 RTVADRVTTNEN
+1071 RPVADRVTTNEN
-1083 AITAINDS
+1083 AITAINDTLN
-1091 IQEVKESVK
+1091 EVKNSVK
-1100 QSEITVETKTA
+1100 QSEIDVETETA
-1111 NSPVNLTKDKNV
+1111 DSPVNLTKTVSEGKNII
-1123 LGVQLTISSATDNLL
+1123 GVRLKISPSENNLIV
-1138 STNDGGLFASS
+1138 TEDGTLFASKD
-1149 NALYHTCL
+1149 ARYHSCL
-1157 GENNQPSTVQGELNK
+1157 GENGAASNVQGELNK
-1172 IYPTVRDAKTAIEE
+1172 LFEGVREAKSIAEDVHTLQTAVTMLQGAVQTNNGKIESLTSTVNSFDARINNTEALVRGYENRMKSVEDSIIAINNKIGSADDTTTILGRLKAIEE
-1186 VRGLQTNVNT
+1186 
-1196 ISDKLALTEEKVQTN
+1196 KL
-1211 TDNINAIN
+1211 
-1219 EAINNASFLKGGSTK
+1219 GS
-1234 TVVVKVAKNAAEAEY
+1234 
-1249 AVTADVK
+1249 
-1256 ISTDAENE
+1256 
-1264 LIQKENGLYCTT
+1264 
-1276 RVCNTPENLIKK
+1276 
-1288 QSDGIFASNN
+1288 
-1298 AKDIRIIYNGVDT
+1298 
-1311 NVQEGFKQLT
+1311 
-1321 DKVNKIVMPSET
+1321 
-1333 IESLNATVVE
+1333 
-1343 QQKQIAAQADRIT
+1343 
-1356 QLETLVNNLV
+1356 
-1366 DKVNNLIDFGTYSV
+1366 LIDFGTYD
-1380 TNEHS
+1380 

>member
-12 NHKDLFP
+12 NHNDLFA
-19 TRDEAIGYIN
+19 TREDAIGYIN

-44 YYGDSDEP
+44 YYGDSDKP

-78 KELKENSSEEL
+78 KELKESSSEEL

-106 ITAAGFIYD
+106 IAASGFIYD

-129 KDSVIGETKTLAEA
+129 KDSVIGETNTLAEA
-143 VAKLSEYAQ
+143 IAKLSEYVQ
-152 KHVADN
+152 KHVTDN
-158 ALTVKDTNTVAISY
+158 AITVKDTNTVAISY

-219 ENRRELIFT
+219 EKRRELIFT

-254 VAQNE
+254 VAHNE
-259 DANPIKVTVEDDGN
+259 DANPIKVIVENDTN
-273 GNKVISSK
+273 GNKVISSN
-281 ALLSEDPNN
+281 AVLSEDPNN
-290 IIKVQDGALLVDGR
+290 ILKVQDGALLVDGR
-304 AKNIKYKEASVFD
+304 AKNIKYKEASVFE

-326 EVLSTFDVEVD
+326 EALSTFDVKVD

-352 TVMLPGVDIID
+352 TVTLPGVDIIN

-399 TGTIELH
+399 TGTVELH
-406 EHVNEDG
+406 EHVNGDG
-413 SATITTAVKLR
+413 SSTITTAVKLR

-438 YVPVSKTAAEI
+438 YVPVSKTSAEI

-460 ERAKSAEQA
+460 ERAKSAEQV

-480 RETSIAETKLYADS
+480 RENSIAETKLYADS

-509 LQEKIDAETNTRV
+509 LQEKIVAETNTRV

-541 ENLQNEIDRA
+541 EKIQNEIDRA

-628 EIANRV
+628 EIADRV
-634 EKDASQDVAIQSNH
+634 EKDASQDVAIQANNK
-648 DALITLQGTVDTEGS
+648 ALEILQGTVDTEGS

-697 DALVTANGNTLK
+697 NALVTANGNTLK

-784 PQDNFFKSAHFDEAT
+784 PQDNFFKGARFDEGT
-799 GHLFLTFSTPD
+799 GHLFLTFSTSE
-810 GEQVADLN
+810 GEQVADLD

-851 YLVVNE
+851 YLVVGE

-866 AKLSEKANVGDSYTK
+866 AKLSEKANIGDSYTK
-881 TESETTYSDIR
+881 AESETTYSDIR
-892 QEITTAKNDLTLVI
+892 KEITTSKNDLTLVI
-906 KDAKTELNGKV
+906 KDAKTELNGKIV
-917 TEVANSV
+917 EVANSI
-924 TVETNRAS
+924 TDETNRAEG
-932 LEENRLSDLITANT
+932 EESRLSDLITANT
-946 SAITNNNTQTNAK
+946 STINNNNTETKAK
-959 LAELTTKASNN
+959 LAELATKAANN
-970 TTAITAEE
+970 TTAITAET

-983 AEKALDVRV
+983 AETALNVRV
-992 TAAEDK
+992 TATEDK

-1018 AQSAI
+1018 TQSVI
-1023 NDRIVQVEKDYANAD
+1023 NDRIAQVEKDYANAD
-1038 TVLNNNITNLET
+1038 TALNNSIVNLKA
-1050 NLTHQIDDAKT
+1050 NLTHQIDDAKIA
-1061 ECNTYTDNAV
+1061 CNTYTDTAI
-1071 RTVADRVTTNEN
+1071 RPVADRVTTNEN

-1091 IQEVKESVK
+1091 LNEVKNSVK
-1100 QSEITVETKTA
+1100 QSEIDVETETA
-1111 NSPVNLTKDKNV
+1111 DSPVNLTKTVSEGKNII
-1123 LGVQLTISSATDNLL
+1123 GVRLKISPSENNLIV
-1138 STNDGGLFASS
+1138 TEDGTLFASKD
-1149 NALYHTCL
+1149 ARYHSCL
-1157 GENNQPSTVQGELNK
+1157 GENGAASNVQGELNK
-1172 IYPTVRDAKTAIEE
+1172 LFEGVREAKSIAEDVHT
-1186 VRGLQTNVNT
+1186 LQTAVT
-1196 ISDKLALTEEKVQTN
+1196 MLQGAVQTN
-1211 TDNINAIN
+1211 NGKIENLTSTVNSFDARINNAETLVRGYENRMRSVEDSII
-1219 EAINNASFLKGGSTK
+1219 AINNKIGSADDTTTILGRLKAIEQTLTK
-1234 TVVVKVAKNAAEAEY
+1234 
-1249 AVTADVK
+1249 
-1256 ISTDAENE
+1256 
-1264 LIQKENGLYCTT
+1264 
-1276 RVCNTPENLIKK
+1276 
-1288 QSDGIFASNN
+1288 
-1298 AKDIRIIYNGVDT
+1298 
-1311 NVQEGFKQLT
+1311 
-1321 DKVNKIVMPSET
+1321 
-1333 IESLNATVVE
+1333 
-1343 QQKQIAAQADRIT
+1343 
-1356 QLETLVNNLV
+1356 
-1366 DKVNNLIDFGTYSV
+1366 LIDFGVYD
-1380 TNEHS
+1380 E

>member
-12 NHKDLFP
+12 NHNDLFA
-19 TRDEAIGYIN
+19 TREDAIGYIN

-44 YYGDSDEP
+44 YYGDSDKP

-78 KELKENSSEEL
+78 KELKESSSEEL

-106 ITAAGFIYD
+106 IAASGFIYD

-129 KDSVIGETKTLAEA
+129 KDSVIGETNTLAEA
-143 VAKLSEYAQ
+143 IAKLSEYVQ
-152 KHVADN
+152 KHVTDN
-158 ALTVKDTNTVAISY
+158 AITVKDTNTVAISY

-219 ENRRELIFT
+219 EKRRELIFT

-254 VAQNE
+254 VAHNE
-259 DANPIKVTVEDDGN
+259 DANPIKVIVENDTN
-273 GNKVISSK
+273 GNKVISSN
-281 ALLSEDPNN
+281 AVLSEDPNN
-290 IIKVQDGALLVDGR
+290 ILKVQDGALLVDGR
-304 AKNIKYKEASVFD
+304 AKNIKYKEASVFE

-326 EVLSTFDVEVD
+326 EALSTFDVKVD

-352 TVMLPGVDIID
+352 TVTLPGVDIIN

-399 TGTIELH
+399 TGTVELH
-406 EHVNEDG
+406 EHVNGDG
-413 SATITTAVKLR
+413 SSTITTAVKLR

-480 RETSIAETKLYADS
+480 REASIAESKLYADNA
-494 VVKGEHDRALEAENK
+494 VKVEHDRALEAERN
-509 LQEKIDAETNTRV
+509 LREKIEAETTTRV

-530 EVVGDAKAEVL
+530 EVVGNAKAEVL
-541 ENLQNEIDRA
+541 EKLQNETDRA
-551 KGAEQVNAKSIADE
+551 KGAEQANAKSIADE
-565 TARAIQAETVL
+565 TARAKQSETVL

-588 IHGDSLTSLSDKIA
+588 VHEESLTSLSDKIGD
-602 EETTRATG
+602 ETARAIE
-610 KEHALELVI
+610 KEHSLELVI

-628 EIANRV
+628 EIADRA
-634 EKDASQDVAIQSNH
+634 EKDASQDAEITANH
-648 DALITLQGTVDTEGS
+648 EALITLQGTVDTEGS
-663 IRSIINDELVT
+663 IRSIINDELVAT
-674 TNNKIDNETE
+674 ENKIVNETE
-684 RAETA
+684 RAKTA

-697 DALVTANGNTLK
+697 DALVTANGNTLD

-784 PQDNFFKSAHFDEAT
+784 PQDNFFKGARFDEGT
-799 GHLFLTFSTPD
+799 GHLFLTFSTSE
-810 GEQVADLN
+810 GEQVADLD

-823 QIYHAGNGLGKDSD
+823 QIYYAGNGLGKDSD

-851 YLVVNE
+851 YLVVGE

-866 AKLSEKANVGDSYTK
+866 AKLSEKANIGDSYTK
-881 TESETTYSDIR
+881 AESETTYSDIR
-892 QEITTAKNDLTLVI
+892 KEITTSKNDLTLVI
-906 KDAKTELNGKV
+906 KDAKTELNGKI
-917 TEVANSV
+917 TEVANSI
-924 TVETNRAS
+924 TDETDRAS
-932 LEENRLSDLITANT
+932 NEESRLSDLITANT
-946 SAITNNNTQTNAK
+946 STINNNNTETKAK
-959 LAELTTKASNN
+959 LAELATKAANN
-970 TTAITAEE
+970 TTAITAET

-983 AEKALDVRV
+983 AETALNVRV

-1018 AQSAI
+1018 TQSVI
-1023 NDRIVQVEKDYANAD
+1023 NDRIAQVEKDYANAD
-1038 TVLNNNITNLET
+1038 TVLNNSITNLEA
-1050 NLTHQIDDAKT
+1050 NLTHQINDAKT
-1061 ECNTYTDNAV
+1061 ACNTYTDTAI

-1091 IQEVKESVK
+1091 LNEVKNSVK
-1100 QSEITVETKTA
+1100 QSEIDVETETA
-1111 NSPVNLTKDKNV
+1111 DSPVNLTKTVSEGKNII
-1123 LGVQLTISSATDNLL
+1123 GVRLKISPSENNLIV
-1138 STNDGGLFASS
+1138 TEDGTLFASKD
-1149 NALYHTCL
+1149 ARYHSCL
-1157 GENNQPSTVQGELNK
+1157 GENGAASNVQGELNK
-1172 IYPTVRDAKTAIEE
+1172 LFEGVREAKSIAEDVHTLHTA
-1186 VRGLQTNVNT
+1186 VTMLQG
-1196 ISDKLALTEEKVQTN
+1196 AVQTN
-1211 TDNINAIN
+1211 NGKIENLTSTVDSFDARINNTEALVRGYENRMKSVEDSII
-1219 EAINNASFLKGGSTK
+1219 AINNKIGS
-1234 TVVVKVAKNAAEAEY
+1234 
-1249 AVTADVK
+1249 AD
-1256 ISTDAENE
+1256 
-1264 LIQKENGLYCTT
+1264 
-1276 RVCNTPENLIKK
+1276 
-1288 QSDGIFASNN
+1288 
-1298 AKDIRIIYNGVDT
+1298 DT
-1311 NVQEGFKQLT
+1311 NSILGRLK
-1321 DKVNKIVMPSET
+1321 S
-1333 IESLNATVVE
+1333 IEEKLSS
-1343 QQKQIAAQADRIT
+1343 
-1356 QLETLVNNLV
+1356 
-1366 DKVNNLIDFGTYSV
+1366 LIDFGTYD
-1380 TNEHS
+1380 

>member
-317 GIVNLEDKV
+317 GIVDLEDKV

-924 TVETNRAS
+924 TDETNRAS
-932 LEENRLSDLITANT
+932 LEEDRLSDLITANT

-1038 TVLNNNITNLET
+1038 TVLNNNITNLEA

-1333 IESLNATVVE
+1333 IESLNAAIVE

>member
-12 NHKDLFP
+12 NHNDLFA
-19 TRDEAIGYIN
+19 TREDAIGYIN

-44 YYGDSDEP
+44 YYGDSNKP

-101 KVSNI
+101 KVNNI
-106 ITAAGFIYD
+106 IAASGFIYD

-129 KDSVIGETKTLAEA
+129 KDSIIGETETLAEA
-143 VAKLSEYAQ
+143 VAKLSEYVQ
-152 KHVADN
+152 KHVTDN
-158 ALTVKDTNTVAISY
+158 AITVKDTNTVAISY

-219 ENRRELIFT
+219 KKRRELIFT

-254 VAQNE
+254 VAHNE
-259 DANPIKVTVEDDGN
+259 DTNPIKVIVENDTN
-273 GNKVISSK
+273 GNKVISSN
-281 ALLSEDPNN
+281 ALISEDTNN
-290 IIKVQDGALLVDGR
+290 ILKVQDGALLVDGR
-304 AKNIKYKEASVFD
+304 AKNITYKEASVFE

-326 EVLSTFDVEVD
+326 EALSTFDVKVD

-352 TVMLPGVDIID
+352 TVTLPGVDIIN

-399 TGTIELH
+399 TGTVELH
-406 EHVNEDG
+406 EHVNDDG
-413 SATITTAVKLR
+413 SSTITTAVKLR

-460 ERAKSAEQA
+460 ERAKSAEQV

-509 LQEKIDAETNTRV
+509 LQEKIVAETNTRV

-530 EVVGDAKAEVL
+530 EVVGNAKAEVL
-541 ENLQNEIDRA
+541 EKLQNEIDRA

-628 EIANRV
+628 EIADRV
-634 EKDASQDVAIQSNH
+634 EKDASQDVAIQANNK
-648 DALITLQGTVDTEGS
+648 ALEILQGTVDTEGS
-663 IRSIINDELVT
+663 IRSIINDELVA
-674 TNNKIDNETE
+674 TNNKIVNETE
-684 RAETA
+684 RAKTA
-689 EGVLGERI
+689 EGVLDERI
-697 DALVTANGNTLK
+697 NALVTANGNTLK

-784 PQDNFFKSAHFDEAT
+784 PQDNFFKGARFDEGT
-799 GHLFLTFSTPD
+799 GHLFLTFSTSE
-810 GEQVADLN
+810 GEQVADLD

-851 YLVVNE
+851 YLVVGE

-866 AKLSEKANVGDSYTK
+866 AKLSEKANIGDSYTK

-892 QEITTAKNDLTLVI
+892 KEIATSKNDLTLVI
-906 KDAKTELNGKV
+906 KDAKTELNGKIV
-917 TEVANSV
+917 EVANSI
-924 TVETNRAS
+924 TDETNRAEG
-932 LEENRLSDLITANT
+932 EESRLSDLITANT
-946 SAITNNNTQTNAK
+946 STINNNNTETKAK
-959 LAELTTKASNN
+959 LAELATKAANN
-970 TTAITAEE
+970 TTAITAET

-983 AEKALDVRV
+983 AETALNVRV

-1018 AQSAI
+1018 TQSVI
-1023 NDRIVQVEKDYANAD
+1023 NDRIAQVEKDYANAD
-1038 TVLNNNITNLET
+1038 TALNNSIVNLKA
-1050 NLTHQIDDAKT
+1050 NLTHQIDDAKIA
-1061 ECNTYTDNAV
+1061 CNTYTDTAI
-1071 RTVADRVTTNEN
+1071 RPVADRVTTNEN

-1091 IQEVKESVK
+1091 LNEVKNSVK
-1100 QSEITVETKTA
+1100 QSEIDVETETA
-1111 NSPVNLTKDKNV
+1111 DSPVNLTKTVSEGKNII
-1123 LGVQLTISSATDNLL
+1123 GVRLKISPSENNLIV
-1138 STNDGGLFASS
+1138 TEDGTLFASKD
-1149 NALYHTCL
+1149 ARYHSCL
-1157 GENNQPSTVQGELNK
+1157 GENGAASNVQGELNK
-1172 IYPTVRDAKTAIEE
+1172 LFEGVREAKSIAKDVHTLQTAVTMLQGAVQTNNGKIENLTSTVNSFDARINNTETLVRGYENRMRTVEDSIIAINNKIGSANDTTTILGRLKAIEE
-1186 VRGLQTNVNT
+1186 T
-1196 ISDKLALTEEKVQTN
+1196 LTK
-1211 TDNINAIN
+1211 
-1219 EAINNASFLKGGSTK
+1219 
-1234 TVVVKVAKNAAEAEY
+1234 
-1249 AVTADVK
+1249 
-1256 ISTDAENE
+1256 
-1264 LIQKENGLYCTT
+1264 
-1276 RVCNTPENLIKK
+1276 
-1288 QSDGIFASNN
+1288 
-1298 AKDIRIIYNGVDT
+1298 
-1311 NVQEGFKQLT
+1311 
-1321 DKVNKIVMPSET
+1321 
-1333 IESLNATVVE
+1333 
-1343 QQKQIAAQADRIT
+1343 
-1356 QLETLVNNLV
+1356 
-1366 DKVNNLIDFGTYSV
+1366 LIDFGTY
-1380 TNEHS
+1380 TE

>member
-12 NHKDLFP
+12 NHNDLFA
-19 TRDEAIGYIN
+19 TREDAIGYIN

-44 YYGDSDEP
+44 YYGDSDKP

-101 KVSNI
+101 KVNNI
-106 ITAAGFIYD
+106 IAASGFIYD

-143 VAKLSEYAQ
+143 VAKLSEYVQ
-152 KHVADN
+152 KHVTDN
-158 ALTVKDTNTVAISY
+158 AITVKDTNTVAISY

-219 ENRRELIFT
+219 EKRRELIFT

-243 EKINIGEHTGV
+243 EKINIGEHTSV
-254 VAQNE
+254 VAHNE
-259 DANPIKVTVEDDGN
+259 DANPIKVTVENDTN
-273 GNKVISSK
+273 GNKVISSN

-290 IIKVQDGALLVDGR
+290 ILKVQDGALLVDGR
-304 AKNIKYKEASVFD
+304 AKNIKYKEASVFE

-326 EVLSTFDVEVD
+326 EALSTFDVKVD
-337 VAKNSLTITVGEHTE
+337 VEKNSLTITVGEHTE
-352 TVMLPGVDIID
+352 TVTLPGVDIIN

-399 TGTIELH
+399 TGTVELH
-406 EHVNEDG
+406 EHVNGDG
-413 SATITTAVKLR
+413 SSTITTAVKLR

-449 DTIVESIRSEI
+449 DTIVESIRTEI
-460 ERAKSAEQA
+460 ERAKSAEQV

-541 ENLQNEIDRA
+541 EKLQNEIDRA
-551 KGAEQVNAKSIADE
+551 KGDEQVNAKSIADE

-628 EIANRV
+628 EIADRV
-634 EKDASQDVAIQSNH
+634 EKDASQDVAIQANH
-648 DALITLQGTVDTEGS
+648 DALKLLQGTVDTEGS
-663 IRSIINDELVT
+663 IRSIINDELVA
-674 TNNKIDNETE
+674 TNNKIDNETK

-697 DALVTANGNTLK
+697 NTLVTANGNTLK

-732 IKALQDKDTEIKGI
+732 IKALQDKDTEIEGI

-784 PQDNFFKSAHFDEAT
+784 PQDNFFKGARFDEGT
-799 GHLFLTFSTPD
+799 GHLFLTFSTSE
-810 GEQVADLN
+810 GEQVADLD

-851 YLVVNE
+851 YLVVGE

-866 AKLSEKANVGDSYTK
+866 AKLSEKANIGDSYTK

-892 QEITTAKNDLTLVI
+892 KEIATSKNDLTLVI
-906 KDAKTELNGKV
+906 KDAKTELNGKIV
-917 TEVANSV
+917 EVANSI
-924 TVETNRAS
+924 TDETDRAS
-932 LEENRLSDLITANT
+932 SAESRLSDLITANT
-946 SAITNNNTQTNAK
+946 STINNNNTETKAK
-959 LAELTTKASNN
+959 LAELATKAANN
-970 TTAITAEE
+970 TTAITAET

-983 AEKALDVRV
+983 AETALNVRV

-1018 AQSAI
+1018 TQSVI
-1023 NDRIVQVEKDYANAD
+1023 NDRIAQVEKDYANAD
-1038 TVLNNNITNLET
+1038 TALNNSIVNLEA
-1050 NLTHQIDDAKT
+1050 NLTHQIDDAKIA
-1061 ECNTYTDNAV
+1061 CNTYTDTAI
-1071 RTVADRVTTNEN
+1071 RPVADRVTTNEN

-1091 IQEVKESVK
+1091 LNEVKNSVK
-1100 QSEITVETKTA
+1100 QSEIDVETETA
-1111 NSPVNLTKDKNV
+1111 DSPVNLTKTVSEGKNII
-1123 LGVQLTISSATDNLL
+1123 GVRLKISPSENNLIV
-1138 STNDGGLFASS
+1138 TEDGTLFASKD
-1149 NALYHTCL
+1149 ARYHSCL
-1157 GENNQPSTVQGELNK
+1157 GENGAASNVQGELNK
-1172 IYPTVRDAKTAIEE
+1172 LFEGVREAKSIAEDVHTLQTAVTMLQGAVQTNNGKIENLTSTVNSFDARINNTETLVRGYENRMRSVEDSIIAINNKIGSANDTTTILGRLKAIEE
-1186 VRGLQTNVNT
+1186 
-1196 ISDKLALTEEKVQTN
+1196 KL
-1211 TDNINAIN
+1211 D
-1219 EAINNASFLKGGSTK
+1219 S
-1234 TVVVKVAKNAAEAEY
+1234 
-1249 AVTADVK
+1249 
-1256 ISTDAENE
+1256 
-1264 LIQKENGLYCTT
+1264 
-1276 RVCNTPENLIKK
+1276 
-1288 QSDGIFASNN
+1288 
-1298 AKDIRIIYNGVDT
+1298 
-1311 NVQEGFKQLT
+1311 
-1321 DKVNKIVMPSET
+1321 
-1333 IESLNATVVE
+1333 
-1343 QQKQIAAQADRIT
+1343 
-1356 QLETLVNNLV
+1356 
-1366 DKVNNLIDFGTYSV
+1366 LIDFGTYD
-1380 TNEHS
+1380 

>member
-12 NHKDLFP
+12 NHNDLFA
-19 TRDEAIGYIN
+19 TREDAIGYIN

-44 YYGDSDEP
+44 YYGDSDKP

-106 ITAAGFIYD
+106 IAAAGFIYD

-143 VAKLSEYAQ
+143 VAKLSEYVQ

-158 ALTVKDTNTVAISY
+158 ALSVKDTNTVAISY
-172 KDTENGKEMSAD
+172 KDSENGKEMSAD
-184 VKLSIEGADDDL
+184 VKLSTEGADDDL

-219 ENRRELIFT
+219 EKRRELIFT

-243 EKINIGEHTGV
+243 EKINIGEHTDV
-254 VAQNE
+254 VAHNE
-259 DANPIKVTVEDDGN
+259 DANPIKVTVEDDAN
-273 GNKVISSK
+273 GNKVISSN
-281 ALLSEDPNN
+281 ALLSEDANN
-290 IIKVQDGALLVDGR
+290 ILKVQDGALFVDGR

-352 TVMLPGVDIID
+352 TVTLPGVDIID

-399 TGTIELH
+399 TGTVELH

-449 DTIVESIRSEI
+449 DTIVESIKSEI
-460 ERAKSAEQA
+460 ERAKNAEQA
-469 LRDGLTKEIHD
+469 LRDDLTKEIHD
-480 RETSIAETKLYADS
+480 RETNIAETKLYADNA
-494 VVKGEHDRALEAENK
+494 VKSEYDRALEAENK

-530 EVVGDAKAEVL
+530 EVVGNAKAEVL
-541 ENLQNEIDRA
+541 EKLQDEIDRA

-576 TSDVDTIKDKLK
+576 TSDVDTIKDKIK
-588 IHGDSLTSLSDKIA
+588 VHEESLTSLSDKIA

-628 EIANRV
+628 EIADRI
-634 EKDASQDVAIQSNH
+634 EKDASQDVAIQANH
-648 DALITLQGTVDTEGS
+648 DALFTLQGTAEIKGS
-663 IRSIINDELVT
+663 IRNIINEELVVID
-674 TNNKIDNETE
+674 NKIANETD
-684 RAETA
+684 RAKTA

-697 DALVTANGNTLK
+697 DALVTANGNTLT

-726 DSIKVD
+726 DGIKVD
-732 IKALQDKDTEIKGI
+732 IKALQDKDTEIEGI

-799 GHLFLTFSTPD
+799 GHLFLTFNTPE
-810 GEQVADLN
+810 GEQVANLD

-837 NKFFINKNEDGDEG
+837 NKFFINKNEAGDEG
-851 YLVVNE
+851 YLVVDE

-892 QEITTAKNDLTLVI
+892 NEISATENNLTLAI
-906 KDAKTELNGKV
+906 KDAKTELNGKI

-924 TVETNRAS
+924 TDETNRAS
-932 LEENRLSDLITANT
+932 REEARLSDLITANT
-946 SAITNNNTQTNAK
+946 STITNNNTETNAK
-959 LAELTTKASNN
+959 LAELTTKAANN

-983 AEKALDVRV
+983 AETALDVRV

-1018 AQSAI
+1018 AQSSI
-1023 NDRIVQVEKDYANAD
+1023 NDRIAQVEKDYANAD
-1038 TVLNNNITNLET
+1038 TALNNSMVNLEA
-1050 NLTHQIDDAKT
+1050 NLAHQIDDAKT
-1061 ECNTYTDNAV
+1061 ACNTYTDTAI
-1071 RTVADRVTTNEN
+1071 RPVADRVTTNEN
-1083 AITAINDS
+1083 AITAINDTLN
-1091 IQEVKESVK
+1091 EVKNSVK
-1100 QSEITVETKTA
+1100 QSEIDVETETA
-1111 NSPVNLTKDKNV
+1111 DSPVNLTKTVSEGKNII
-1123 LGVQLTISSATDNLL
+1123 GVRLKISPSENNLIV
-1138 STNDGGLFASS
+1138 TEDGTLFASKD
-1149 NALYHTCL
+1149 ARYHSCL
-1157 GENNQPSTVQGELNK
+1157 GENGAASNVQGELNK
-1172 IYPTVRDAKTAIEE
+1172 LFEGVREAKSIAEDVHTLQTAVTMLQGAVQTNNGKIESLTSTVNSFDARINNTEALVRGYENRMKSVEDSIIAINNKIGSADDTTTILGRLKAIEE
-1186 VRGLQTNVNT
+1186 
-1196 ISDKLALTEEKVQTN
+1196 KL
-1211 TDNINAIN
+1211 
-1219 EAINNASFLKGGSTK
+1219 GS
-1234 TVVVKVAKNAAEAEY
+1234 
-1249 AVTADVK
+1249 
-1256 ISTDAENE
+1256 
-1264 LIQKENGLYCTT
+1264 
-1276 RVCNTPENLIKK
+1276 
-1288 QSDGIFASNN
+1288 
-1298 AKDIRIIYNGVDT
+1298 
-1311 NVQEGFKQLT
+1311 
-1321 DKVNKIVMPSET
+1321 
-1333 IESLNATVVE
+1333 
-1343 QQKQIAAQADRIT
+1343 
-1356 QLETLVNNLV
+1356 
-1366 DKVNNLIDFGTYSV
+1366 LIDFGTYD
-1380 TNEHS
+1380 

>member
-12 NHKDLFP
+12 NHNDLFA
-19 TRDEAIGYIN
+19 TREDAIGYIN

-44 YYGDSDEP
+44 YYGDSDKP

-78 KELKENSSEEL
+78 KELKESSSEEL

-106 ITAAGFIYD
+106 IAASGFIYD

-129 KDSVIGETKTLAEA
+129 KDSVIGETNTLAEA
-143 VAKLSEYAQ
+143 IAKLSEYVQ
-152 KHVADN
+152 KHVTDN
-158 ALTVKDTNTVAISY
+158 AITVKDTNTVAISY

-219 ENRRELIFT
+219 EKRRELIFT

-254 VAQNE
+254 VAHNE
-259 DANPIKVTVEDDGN
+259 DANPIKVIVENDTN
-273 GNKVISSK
+273 GNKVISSN
-281 ALLSEDPNN
+281 AVLSEDPNN
-290 IIKVQDGALLVDGR
+290 ILKVQDGALLVDGR
-304 AKNIKYKEASVFD
+304 AKNIKYKEASVFE
-317 GIVNLEDKV
+317 GIVNLENKV
-326 EVLSTFDVEVD
+326 EALSTFDVKVD

-352 TVMLPGVDIID
+352 TVTLPGVDIIN

-399 TGTIELH
+399 TGTVELH
-406 EHVNEDG
+406 EHVNGDG
-413 SATITTAVKLR
+413 SSTITTAVKLR

-438 YVPVSKTAAEI
+438 YVPVSKTSAEI

-541 ENLQNEIDRA
+541 EKIQNEIDRA

-628 EIANRV
+628 EIADRV
-634 EKDASQDVAIQSNH
+634 EKDASQDVAIQANNK
-648 DALITLQGTVDTEGS
+648 ALEILQGTVDTEGS

-697 DALVTANGNTLK
+697 NALVTANGNTLK

-746 LDTKVEAVRLEGV
+746 LDTKVEAVRLECV

-784 PQDNFFKSAHFDEAT
+784 PQDNFFKSARFDEGT
-799 GHLFLTFSTPD
+799 GHLFLTFSTSE
-810 GEQVADLN
+810 GEQVADLD

-851 YLVVNE
+851 YLVVGE

-866 AKLSEKANVGDSYTK
+866 AKLSEKANIGDSYTK

-892 QEITTAKNDLTLVI
+892 KEIATSKNDLTLVI
-906 KDAKTELNGKV
+906 KDAKTELNGKIV
-917 TEVANSV
+917 EVANSI
-924 TVETNRAS
+924 TDEIDRAS
-932 LEENRLSDLITANT
+932 NEESRLSDLITANT
-946 SAITNNNTQTNAK
+946 STINNNNTETKAK
-959 LAELTTKASNN
+959 LAELATKAANN
-970 TTAITAEE
+970 TTAITAET

-983 AEKALDVRV
+983 AETALNVRV

-1018 AQSAI
+1018 TQSVI
-1023 NDRIVQVEKDYANAD
+1023 NDRIAQVEKDYANAD
-1038 TVLNNNITNLET
+1038 TALNNSIVNLEA
-1050 NLTHQIDDAKT
+1050 NLTHQIDDAKIA
-1061 ECNTYTDNAV
+1061 CNTYTDTAI
-1071 RTVADRVTTNEN
+1071 RPVADRLTTNEN

-1091 IQEVKESVK
+1091 LNEVKNSVK
-1100 QSEITVETKTA
+1100 QSEIDVETETA
-1111 NSPVNLTKDKNV
+1111 DSPVNLTKTVSEGKNII
-1123 LGVQLTISSATDNLL
+1123 GVRLKISPSENNLIV
-1138 STNDGGLFASS
+1138 TEDGTLFASKD
-1149 NALYHTCL
+1149 ARYHSCL
-1157 GENNQPSTVQGELNK
+1157 GENGAASNVQGELNK
-1172 IYPTVRDAKTAIEE
+1172 LFEGVREAKSIAEDVHMLQTAVTMLQGAVQTNNGKIENLTSTVNSFDARINNTETLVRGYENRMRSVEDAIIAINNKIGSANDTTTILGRLKAIEE
-1186 VRGLQTNVNT
+1186 
-1196 ISDKLALTEEKVQTN
+1196 KL
-1211 TDNINAIN
+1211 D
-1219 EAINNASFLKGGSTK
+1219 S
-1234 TVVVKVAKNAAEAEY
+1234 
-1249 AVTADVK
+1249 
-1256 ISTDAENE
+1256 
-1264 LIQKENGLYCTT
+1264 
-1276 RVCNTPENLIKK
+1276 
-1288 QSDGIFASNN
+1288 
-1298 AKDIRIIYNGVDT
+1298 
-1311 NVQEGFKQLT
+1311 
-1321 DKVNKIVMPSET
+1321 
-1333 IESLNATVVE
+1333 
-1343 QQKQIAAQADRIT
+1343 
-1356 QLETLVNNLV
+1356 
-1366 DKVNNLIDFGTYSV
+1366 LIDFGIY
-1380 TNEHS
+1380 N

>member
-12 NHKDLFP
+12 NHNDLFA
-19 TRDEAIGYIN
+19 TREDAIGYIN

-44 YYGDSDEP
+44 YYGDSDKP

-78 KELKENSSEEL
+78 KELKESSSEEL

-106 ITAAGFIYD
+106 IAASGFIYD

-129 KDSVIGETKTLAEA
+129 KDSVIGETNTLAEA
-143 VAKLSEYAQ
+143 IAKLSEYVQ
-152 KHVADN
+152 KHVTDN
-158 ALTVKDTNTVAISY
+158 AITVKDTNTVAISY

-219 ENRRELIFT
+219 EKRRELIFT

-254 VAQNE
+254 VAHNE
-259 DANPIKVTVEDDGN
+259 DANPIKVIVENDTN
-273 GNKVISSK
+273 GNKVISSN
-281 ALLSEDPNN
+281 AVLSEDPNN
-290 IIKVQDGALLVDGR
+290 ILKVQDGALLVDGR
-304 AKNIKYKEASVFD
+304 AKNIKYKEASVFE

-326 EVLSTFDVEVD
+326 EALSTFDVKVD
-337 VAKNSLTITVGEHTE
+337 AAKNSLTITVGKHTE
-352 TVMLPGVDIID
+352 TVTLPGVDIIN

-399 TGTIELH
+399 TGTVELH
-406 EHVNEDG
+406 EHVNGDG
-413 SATITTAVKLR
+413 SSTITTAVKLR

-438 YVPVSKTAAEI
+438 YVPVSKTSAEI

-480 RETSIAETKLYADS
+480 REASIAETKLYADNA
-494 VVKGEHDRALEAENK
+494 VKVEHDRALEAERN
-509 LQEKIDAETNTRV
+509 LREKIEAETTTRV

-530 EVVGDAKAEVL
+530 EVVGNAKAEVL
-541 ENLQNEIDRA
+541 EKLQNETDRA
-551 KGAEQVNAKSIADE
+551 KGAEQANAKSIADE
-565 TARAIQAETVL
+565 TARAKQSETVL

-588 IHGDSLTSLSDKIA
+588 VHEESLTSLSDKIGD
-602 EETTRATG
+602 ETARAIE
-610 KEHALELVI
+610 KEHSLELVI

-628 EIANRV
+628 EIADRA
-634 EKDASQDVAIQSNH
+634 EKDASQDAEITANH
-648 DALITLQGTVDTEGS
+648 EALITLQGTVDTEGS
-663 IRSIINDELVT
+663 IRSIINDELVAT
-674 TNNKIDNETE
+674 ENKIVNETE
-684 RAETA
+684 RAKTA

-697 DALVTANGNTLK
+697 DALVTANGNTLD

-784 PQDNFFKSAHFDEAT
+784 PQDNFFKGARFDEGT
-799 GHLFLTFSTPD
+799 GHLFLTFSTSE
-810 GEQVADLN
+810 GEQVADLD

-823 QIYHAGNGLGKDSD
+823 QIYYAGNGLGKDSD

-851 YLVVNE
+851 YLVVGE

-866 AKLSEKANVGDSYTK
+866 AKLSEKANIGDSYTK
-881 TESETTYSDIR
+881 AESETTYSDIR
-892 QEITTAKNDLTLVI
+892 KEITTSKNDLTLVI
-906 KDAKTELNGKV
+906 KDAKTELNGKI
-917 TEVANSV
+917 TEVANSI
-924 TVETNRAS
+924 TDETKRAEG
-932 LEENRLSDLITANT
+932 EESRLNDLITANT
-946 SAITNNNTQTNAK
+946 STITNNNTETNAK
-959 LAELTTKASNN
+959 LAELATKATNN
-970 TTAITAEE
+970 TTAITAET

-983 AEKALDVRV
+983 AETALNVRV

-1018 AQSAI
+1018 TQSVI
-1023 NDRIVQVEKDYANAD
+1023 NDRIAQVEKDYANAD
-1038 TVLNNNITNLET
+1038 TVLNNSITNLEA
-1050 NLTHQIDDAKT
+1050 NLTHQINDAKT
-1061 ECNTYTDNAV
+1061 ACNTYTDTAI

-1091 IQEVKESVK
+1091 LNEVKNSVK
-1100 QSEITVETKTA
+1100 QSEIDVETETA
-1111 NSPVNLTKDKNV
+1111 DSPVNLTKTVSEGKNII
-1123 LGVQLTISSATDNLL
+1123 GVRLKISPSENNLIV
-1138 STNDGGLFASS
+1138 TEDGTLFASKD
-1149 NALYHTCL
+1149 ARYHSCL
-1157 GENNQPSTVQGELNK
+1157 GENGAVSNVQGELNK
-1172 IYPTVRDAKTAIEE
+1172 LFEGVREAKSIAEDVHT
-1186 VRGLQTNVNT
+1186 LQTAVT
-1196 ISDKLALTEEKVQTN
+1196 MLQGAVQTN
-1211 TDNINAIN
+1211 NGKIENLTSTVDSFDARINNTEALVRGYENRMKSVEDSII
-1219 EAINNASFLKGGSTK
+1219 AINNKIGSADDTTSILGRLKS
-1234 TVVVKVAKNAAEAEY
+1234 
-1249 AVTADVK
+1249 
-1256 ISTDAENE
+1256 
-1264 LIQKENGLYCTT
+1264 
-1276 RVCNTPENLIKK
+1276 
-1288 QSDGIFASNN
+1288 
-1298 AKDIRIIYNGVDT
+1298 
-1311 NVQEGFKQLT
+1311 
-1321 DKVNKIVMPSET
+1321 
-1333 IESLNATVVE
+1333 IEEKLSS
-1343 QQKQIAAQADRIT
+1343 
-1356 QLETLVNNLV
+1356 
-1366 DKVNNLIDFGTYSV
+1366 LIDFGTFD
-1380 TNEHS
+1380 

>member
-12 NHKDLFP
+12 NHNDLFA
-19 TRDEAIGYIN
+19 TREDAIGYIN

-44 YYGDSDEP
+44 YYGDSDKP

-78 KELKENSSEEL
+78 KELKESSSEEL

-106 ITAAGFIYD
+106 IAASGFIYD

-129 KDSVIGETKTLAEA
+129 KDSVIGETNTLAEA
-143 VAKLSEYAQ
+143 IAKLSEYVQ
-152 KHVADN
+152 KHVTDN
-158 ALTVKDTNTVAISY
+158 AITVKDTNTVAISY

-219 ENRRELIFT
+219 EKRRELIFT

-254 VAQNE
+254 VAHNE
-259 DANPIKVTVEDDGN
+259 DANPIKVIVENDTN
-273 GNKVISSK
+273 GNKVISSN
-281 ALLSEDPNN
+281 AVLSEDPNN
-290 IIKVQDGALLVDGR
+290 ILKVQDGALLVDGR
-304 AKNIKYKEASVFD
+304 AKNIKYKEASVFE

-326 EVLSTFDVEVD
+326 EALSTFDVKVD
-337 VAKNSLTITVGEHTE
+337 AAKNSLTITVGKHTE
-352 TVMLPGVDIID
+352 TVTLPGVDIIN

-372 QIIITF
+372 QIIIKF

-399 TGTIELH
+399 TGTVELH
-406 EHVNEDG
+406 EHVNGDG
-413 SATITTAVKLR
+413 SSTITTAVKLR

-438 YVPVSKTAAEI
+438 YVPVSKTSAEI

-480 RETSIAETKLYADS
+480 REASIAETKLYADNA
-494 VVKGEHDRALEAENK
+494 VKVEHDRALEAERN
-509 LQEKIDAETNTRV
+509 LREKIEAETTTRV

-530 EVVGDAKAEVL
+530 EVVGNAKAEVL
-541 ENLQNEIDRA
+541 EKLQNETDRA
-551 KGAEQVNAKSIADE
+551 KGAEQANAKSIADE
-565 TARAIQAETVL
+565 TARAKQSETVL

-588 IHGDSLTSLSDKIA
+588 VHEESLTSLSDKIGD
-602 EETTRATG
+602 ETARAIE
-610 KEHALELVI
+610 KEHSLELVI

-628 EIANRV
+628 EIADRA
-634 EKDASQDVAIQSNH
+634 EKDASQDAEITANH
-648 DALITLQGTVDTEGS
+648 EALITLQGTVDTEGS
-663 IRSIINDELVT
+663 IRSIINDELVAT
-674 TNNKIDNETE
+674 ENKIVNETE
-684 RAETA
+684 RAKTA

-697 DALVTANGNTLK
+697 DALVTANGNTLD

-784 PQDNFFKSAHFDEAT
+784 PQDNFFKGARFDEGT
-799 GHLFLTFSTPD
+799 GHLFLTFSTSE
-810 GEQVADLN
+810 GEQVADLD

-823 QIYHAGNGLGKDSD
+823 QIYYAGNGLGKDSD

-851 YLVVNE
+851 YLVVGE

-866 AKLSEKANVGDSYTK
+866 AKLSEKANIGDSYTK
-881 TESETTYSDIR
+881 AESETTYSDIR
-892 QEITTAKNDLTLVI
+892 KEITTSKNDLTLVI

-924 TVETNRAS
+924 TDETDRAEG
-932 LEENRLSDLITANT
+932 EESRLNDLITANT
-946 SAITNNNTQTNAK
+946 STITNNNTETNAK
-959 LAELTTKASNN
+959 LAELATKATNN
-970 TTAITAEE
+970 TTAITAET

-983 AEKALDVRV
+983 AETALNVRV

-1018 AQSAI
+1018 TQSVI
-1023 NDRIVQVEKDYANAD
+1023 NDRIAQVEKDYANAD
-1038 TVLNNNITNLET
+1038 TVLNNSITNLEA
-1050 NLTHQIDDAKT
+1050 NLTHQINDAKT
-1061 ECNTYTDNAV
+1061 ACNTYTDTAI

-1091 IQEVKESVK
+1091 LNEVKNSVK
-1100 QSEITVETKTA
+1100 QSEIDVETETA
-1111 NSPVNLTKDKNV
+1111 DSPVNLTKTVSEGKNII
-1123 LGVQLTISSATDNLL
+1123 GVRLKISPSENNLIV
-1138 STNDGGLFASS
+1138 TEDGTLFASKD
-1149 NALYHTCL
+1149 ARYHSCL
-1157 GENNQPSTVQGELNK
+1157 GENGAVSNVQGELNK
-1172 IYPTVRDAKTAIEE
+1172 LFEGVREAKSIAEDVHT
-1186 VRGLQTNVNT
+1186 LQTAVT
-1196 ISDKLALTEEKVQTN
+1196 MLQGAVQTN
-1211 TDNINAIN
+1211 NGKIENLTSTVDSFDARINNTEALVRGYENRMKSVEDSII
-1219 EAINNASFLKGGSTK
+1219 AINNKIGSADDTTSILGRLKS
-1234 TVVVKVAKNAAEAEY
+1234 
-1249 AVTADVK
+1249 
-1256 ISTDAENE
+1256 
-1264 LIQKENGLYCTT
+1264 
-1276 RVCNTPENLIKK
+1276 
-1288 QSDGIFASNN
+1288 
-1298 AKDIRIIYNGVDT
+1298 
-1311 NVQEGFKQLT
+1311 
-1321 DKVNKIVMPSET
+1321 
-1333 IESLNATVVE
+1333 IEEKLSS
-1343 QQKQIAAQADRIT
+1343 
-1356 QLETLVNNLV
+1356 
-1366 DKVNNLIDFGTYSV
+1366 LIDFGTFD
-1380 TNEHS
+1380 

>member
-12 NHKDLFP
+12 NHNDLFA
-19 TRDEAIGYIN
+19 TREDAIGYIN

-44 YYGDSDEP
+44 YYGDSDKP

-101 KVSNI
+101 KVNNI
-106 ITAAGFIYD
+106 IAASGFIYD

-129 KDSVIGETKTLAEA
+129 KDSVIGETNTLAEA
-143 VAKLSEYAQ
+143 IAKLSEYVQ
-152 KHVADN
+152 KHVTDN
-158 ALTVKDTNTVAISY
+158 AITVKDTNTVAISY

-219 ENRRELIFT
+219 EKRRELIFT

-243 EKINIGEHTGV
+243 EKINIGEHTSV
-254 VAQNE
+254 VAHNE
-259 DANPIKVTVEDDGN
+259 DANPIKVTVENDTN
-273 GNKVISSK
+273 GNKVISSN

-290 IIKVQDGALLVDGR
+290 ILKVQDGALLVDGR
-304 AKNIKYKEASVFD
+304 AKNIKYKEASVFE

-326 EVLSTFDVEVD
+326 EALSTFDVKVD
-337 VAKNSLTITVGEHTE
+337 VEKNSLTITVGEHTE
-352 TVMLPGVDIID
+352 TVTLPGVNIIN

-399 TGTIELH
+399 TGTVELH
-406 EHVNEDG
+406 EHVNGDG
-413 SATITTAVKLR
+413 SSTITTAVKLR

-449 DTIVESIRSEI
+449 DTIVESIRTEI
-460 ERAKSAEQA
+460 ERAKSAEQV

-494 VVKGEHDRALEAENK
+494 IVKGEHDRALEAENK
-509 LQEKIDAETNTRV
+509 LQEKIVAETNTRV

-541 ENLQNEIDRA
+541 EKLQNEIDRA

-628 EIANRV
+628 EIADRV
-634 EKDASQDVAIQSNH
+634 EKDASQDVAIQANNK
-648 DALITLQGTVDTEGS
+648 ALEILQGTVDTEGS

-689 EGVLGERI
+689 ERVLGERI
-697 DALVTANGNTLK
+697 NALVTANGNTLK

-732 IKALQDKDTEIKGI
+732 VKALQDKDTEIKGI

-784 PQDNFFKSAHFDEAT
+784 PQDNFFKGARFDEGT
-799 GHLFLTFSTPD
+799 GHLFLTFSTSE
-810 GEQVADLN
+810 GEQVADLD

-823 QIYHAGNGLGKDSD
+823 QIYYAGNGLGKDSD

-851 YLVVNE
+851 YLVVGE

-866 AKLSEKANVGDSYTK
+866 AKLSEKANIGDSYTK

-892 QEITTAKNDLTLVI
+892 KEIATSKNDLTLVI
-906 KDAKTELNGKV
+906 KDAKTELNGKIV
-917 TEVANSV
+917 EVANSI
-924 TVETNRAS
+924 TDETDRAS
-932 LEENRLSDLITANT
+932 NVESRLSDLITANT
-946 SAITNNNTQTNAK
+946 STINNNNTETKAK
-959 LAELTTKASNN
+959 LAELATKAANN
-970 TTAITAEE
+970 TTAITAET

-983 AEKALDVRV
+983 AETALNVRV
-992 TAAEDK
+992 TAAEGK

-1018 AQSAI
+1018 TQSVI
-1023 NDRIVQVEKDYANAD
+1023 NDRIAQVEKDYANAD
-1038 TVLNNNITNLET
+1038 TALNNSIVNLEA
-1050 NLTHQIDDAKT
+1050 NLTHQIDDAKIA
-1061 ECNTYTDNAV
+1061 CNTYTDTAI
-1071 RTVADRVTTNEN
+1071 RPVADRVTTNEN

-1091 IQEVKESVK
+1091 LNEVKNSVK
-1100 QSEITVETKTA
+1100 QSEIDVETETA
-1111 NSPVNLTKDKNV
+1111 DSPVNLTKTVSEGKNII
-1123 LGVQLTISSATDNLL
+1123 GVRLKISPSENNLIV
-1138 STNDGGLFASS
+1138 TEDGTLFASKD
-1149 NALYHTCL
+1149 ARYHSCL
-1157 GENNQPSTVQGELNK
+1157 GENGAASNVQGELNK
-1172 IYPTVRDAKTAIEE
+1172 LFEGVREAKSIAEDVHTLQTAVTMLQGAVQTNNGKIENLTSTVDSFDARINNTEALVRGYENRMRSVEDAIIAINNKIGSANDTTTILGRLKAIEE
-1186 VRGLQTNVNT
+1186 
-1196 ISDKLALTEEKVQTN
+1196 KL
-1211 TDNINAIN
+1211 D
-1219 EAINNASFLKGGSTK
+1219 S
-1234 TVVVKVAKNAAEAEY
+1234 
-1249 AVTADVK
+1249 
-1256 ISTDAENE
+1256 
-1264 LIQKENGLYCTT
+1264 
-1276 RVCNTPENLIKK
+1276 
-1288 QSDGIFASNN
+1288 
-1298 AKDIRIIYNGVDT
+1298 
-1311 NVQEGFKQLT
+1311 
-1321 DKVNKIVMPSET
+1321 
-1333 IESLNATVVE
+1333 
-1343 QQKQIAAQADRIT
+1343 
-1356 QLETLVNNLV
+1356 
-1366 DKVNNLIDFGTYSV
+1366 LIDFGTYD
-1380 TNEHS
+1380 

>member
-12 NHKDLFP
+12 NHNDLFA
-19 TRDEAIGYIN
+19 TREDAIGYIN

-44 YYGDSDEP
+44 YYGDSDKP

-78 KELKENSSEEL
+78 KELKESSSEEL

-106 ITAAGFIYD
+106 IAASGFIYD

-129 KDSVIGETKTLAEA
+129 KDSVIGETNTLAEA
-143 VAKLSEYAQ
+143 IAKLSEYVQ
-152 KHVADN
+152 KHVTDN
-158 ALTVKDTNTVAISY
+158 AITVKDTNTVAISY

-219 ENRRELIFT
+219 EKRRELIFT

-254 VAQNE
+254 VAHNE
-259 DANPIKVTVEDDGN
+259 DANPIKVIVENDTN
-273 GNKVISSK
+273 GNKVISSN
-281 ALLSEDPNN
+281 AVLSEDPNN
-290 IIKVQDGALLVDGR
+290 ILKVQDGALLVDGR
-304 AKNIKYKEASVFD
+304 AKNIKYKEASVFE

-326 EVLSTFDVEVD
+326 EALSTFDVKVD
-337 VAKNSLTITVGEHTE
+337 AAKNSLTITVGEHTE
-352 TVMLPGVDIID
+352 TVTLPGVDIIN

-399 TGTIELH
+399 TGTVELH
-406 EHVNEDG
+406 EHVNGDG
-413 SATITTAVKLR
+413 SSTITTAVKLR

-438 YVPVSKTAAEI
+438 YVPVSKTSAEI

-480 RETSIAETKLYADS
+480 REASIAETKLYADNA
-494 VVKGEHDRALEAENK
+494 VKVEHDRALEAERN
-509 LQEKIDAETNTRV
+509 LREKIEAETTTRV

-530 EVVGDAKAEVL
+530 EVVGNAKAEVL
-541 ENLQNEIDRA
+541 EKLQNETDRA
-551 KGAEQVNAKSIADE
+551 KGAEQANAKSIADE
-565 TARAIQAETVL
+565 TARAKQSETVL

-588 IHGDSLTSLSDKIA
+588 VHEESLTSLSDKIGD
-602 EETTRATG
+602 ETARAIE
-610 KEHALELVI
+610 KEHSLELVI

-628 EIANRV
+628 EIADRA
-634 EKDASQDVAIQSNH
+634 EKDASQDAEITANH
-648 DALITLQGTVDTEGS
+648 EALITLQGTVDTEGS
-663 IRSIINDELVT
+663 IRSIINDELVAT
-674 TNNKIDNETE
+674 ENKIVNETE
-684 RAETA
+684 RAKTA

-697 DALVTANGNTLK
+697 DALVTANGNTLD

-784 PQDNFFKSAHFDEAT
+784 PQDNFFKGARFDEGT
-799 GHLFLTFSTPD
+799 GHLFLTFSTSE
-810 GEQVADLN
+810 GEQVADLD

-823 QIYHAGNGLGKDSD
+823 QIYYAGNGLGKDSD

-851 YLVVNE
+851 YLVVGE

-866 AKLSEKANVGDSYTK
+866 AKLSEKANIGDSYTK
-881 TESETTYSDIR
+881 AESETTYSDIR
-892 QEITTAKNDLTLVI
+892 KEITTSKNDLTLVI
-906 KDAKTELNGKV
+906 KDAKTELNGKI
-917 TEVANSV
+917 TEVANSI
-924 TVETNRAS
+924 TDETKRAEG
-932 LEENRLSDLITANT
+932 EESRLNDLITANT
-946 SAITNNNTQTNAK
+946 STITNNNTETNAK
-959 LAELTTKASNN
+959 LAELATKATNN
-970 TTAITAEE
+970 TTAITAET

-983 AEKALDVRV
+983 AETALNVRV

-1018 AQSAI
+1018 TQSVI
-1023 NDRIVQVEKDYANAD
+1023 NDRIAQVEKDYANAD
-1038 TVLNNNITNLET
+1038 TVLNNSITNLEA
-1050 NLTHQIDDAKT
+1050 NLTHQINDAKT
-1061 ECNTYTDNAV
+1061 ACNTYTDTAI

-1091 IQEVKESVK
+1091 LNEVKNSVK
-1100 QSEITVETKTA
+1100 QSEIDVETETA
-1111 NSPVNLTKDKNV
+1111 DSPVNLTKTVSEGKNII
-1123 LGVQLTISSATDNLL
+1123 GVRLKISPSENNLIV
-1138 STNDGGLFASS
+1138 TEDGTLFASKD
-1149 NALYHTCL
+1149 ARYHSCL
-1157 GENNQPSTVQGELNK
+1157 GENGAVSNVQGELNK
-1172 IYPTVRDAKTAIEE
+1172 LFEGVREAKSIAEDVHT
-1186 VRGLQTNVNT
+1186 LQTAVT
-1196 ISDKLALTEEKVQTN
+1196 MLQGAVQTN
-1211 TDNINAIN
+1211 NGKIENLTSTVDSFDARINNTEALVRGYENRMKSVEDSII
-1219 EAINNASFLKGGSTK
+1219 AINNKIGSADDTTSILGRLKS
-1234 TVVVKVAKNAAEAEY
+1234 
-1249 AVTADVK
+1249 
-1256 ISTDAENE
+1256 
-1264 LIQKENGLYCTT
+1264 
-1276 RVCNTPENLIKK
+1276 
-1288 QSDGIFASNN
+1288 
-1298 AKDIRIIYNGVDT
+1298 
-1311 NVQEGFKQLT
+1311 
-1321 DKVNKIVMPSET
+1321 
-1333 IESLNATVVE
+1333 IEEKLSS
-1343 QQKQIAAQADRIT
+1343 
-1356 QLETLVNNLV
+1356 
-1366 DKVNNLIDFGTYSV
+1366 LIDFGTYG
-1380 TNEHS
+1380 

>member
-12 NHKDLFP
+12 NHNDLFA
-19 TRDEAIGYIN
+19 TREDAIGYIN

-44 YYGDSDEP
+44 YYGDSDKP

-78 KELKENSSEEL
+78 KELKESSSEEL

-317 GIVNLEDKV
+317 GIVDLEDKV

-460 ERAKSAEQA
+460 EHAKSAEQA

-628 EIANRV
+628 EITDRV

-906 KDAKTELNGKV
+906 KDAKTELNGKI

-924 TVETNRAS
+924 TDETNRAS
-932 LEENRLSDLITANT
+932 NEEARLSDLITANA
-946 SAITNNNTQTNAK
+946 SAINNNNTETNAK
-959 LAELTTKASNN
+959 LAELTTKAANN

-983 AEKALDVRV
+983 AETALDVRV
-992 TAAEDK
+992 TAAEGK

-1038 TVLNNNITNLET
+1038 TVLNNNITNLEA

>member
-317 GIVNLEDKV
+317 GIVDLEDKV

-449 DTIVESIRSEI
+449 NTIVESIRSEI

-565 TARAIQAETVL
+565 TVRAIQAETVL

-628 EIANRV
+628 EITDRV

-924 TVETNRAS
+924 IDETKRAS
-932 LEENRLSDLITANT
+932 REEDRLSDLITANT

-1038 TVLNNNITNLET
+1038 TVLNNNITNLEA